1 MRKVKVSISLKRL
14 FSIIMISIFI
24 IAAMPVDYIR
34 ADEPVQDGS
43 KSNPYIVTNFEE
55 FKKGINKGYI
65 KLANDIDF
73 TKYIYMEVDSS
84 YKGGI
89 DLNGHILNF
98 ETRNSRYEYGISV
111 KNKSSSGC
119 GLFEIT
125 DSNPSAV
132 HEGYVNSE
140 GEPLTGGIITGFR
153 YDMDSSAG
161 GTTCCLS
168 ISNLNCV
175 LEGVTFY
182 DNTTGGGG
190 SCINKIGANGTLE
203 INKCKFYDN
212 KSNHWASCV
221 WVGIA
226 RSDNRKD
233 ACLITDSVF
242 KGNYGKY
249 TSTVATSSENCVIKN
264 CLFENN
270 KCDSGG
276 TLSVSHYGT
285 LEVVDTDVTGN
296 VCASD
301 EEDEYT
307 TAGIF
312 IDSCGKLVLNG
323 KVNITG
329 NTYNNK
335 ENNLIF
341 NFNGIDRFPIVLGER
356 FDAVSK
362 AGLKVSKDA
371 INYAYKV
378 IENIGEFKECFVC
391 DHENGELYV
400 EAGKLYFKK
409 RHIHKKDLHKSRVE
423 ATCVMP
429 GHIEYYTCTGCDK
442 LLDKDGQEITEDIE
456 IPALGHDFTGEWT
469 VTKPAACT
477 ESGVKAR
484 KCSRCKETEKETI
497 PATGHTEAEDAAVA
511 ATCTTAGKTAGSH
524 CLVCNTIIKAQE
536 EIPAT
541 GHSFGKWEK
550 VKAPTCMG
558 RGSVKH
564 ACDICG
570 YIEIKDI
577 AANGH
582 VWNTDYT
589 VDKQPTCTET
599 GSKSIHCRN
608 CREVKDVKTIEALGH
623 TLGDWI
629 IDKPATVEA
638 AGSRHKECTVC
649 KAVLEKEEI
658 KKLEQY
664 SILDG
669 AGSTWESKE
678 NETSSDD
685 KPSEYK
691 PENETL
697 SIRGSGEVTKFVEV
711 KVDDKV
717 VAPEYYTVTEG
728 STIITLKAEY
738 LRTLSAGN
746 HTFEIAWT
754 DGFAATYFTVARNT
768 VEEDKKPEDKK
779 DEGNIEK
786 DKKTEDNNVENS
798 LSAADSN
805 ASVKTGDTTD
815 VRLWLL
821 LLVSTLTVMTG
832 LMVEIKGEK

>member
-1 MRKVKVSISLKRL
+1 MRKVNVSNSLRKL
-14 FSIIMISIFI
+14 FSIIMVSIFI

-43 KSNPYIVTNFEE
+43 KDNPYIVTSFKE
-55 FKKGINKGYI
+55 FKNGILKQGYI

-73 TKYIYMEVDSS
+73 SEYIYMEVDSS
-84 YKGGI
+84 YRGGI

-98 ETRNSRYEYGISV
+98 EKRYSYNSYGIGLR
-111 KNKSSSGC
+111 NESGTGG

-125 DSNPSAV
+125 DSNPSVV

-153 YDMDSSAG
+153 YDMNNSAG

-168 ISNLNCV
+168 INNLNCV
-175 LEGVTFY
+175 LDGVTFF

-190 SCINKIGANGTLE
+190 SCIDKFGENGTLE

-212 KSNHWASCV
+212 KSNYWASCV
-221 WVGIA
+221 WVGTSS
-226 RSDNRKD
+226 SDSRND
-233 ACLITDSVF
+233 QCLITDSVF

-270 KCDSGG
+270 ECDSGG
-276 TLSVSHYGT
+276 TVNVSHYGT
-285 LEVVDTDVTGN
+285 LEVVDTDITGN
-296 VCASD
+296 ICTSD
-301 EEDEYT
+301 EEDDST
-307 TAGIF
+307 TAGIC
-312 IDSCGKLVLNG
+312 IDACGKLVLNG

-341 NFNGIDRFPIVLGER
+341 YPHGIKRFLIVLGEQ
-356 FDAVSK
+356 FDAASK
-362 AGLKVSKDA
+362 VGLKVRKDA
-371 INYAYKV
+371 INYAYDV

-400 EAGKLYFKK
+400 EDGKLYFKK

-423 ATCVMP
+423 ATCIRP

-456 IPALGHDFTGEWT
+456 IPALGHNFTGEWT
-469 VTKPAACT
+469 VTKPATCT

-558 RGSVKH
+558 RGSVKR

-608 CREVKDVKTIEALGH
+608 CREVKDVKAIEALGH

-629 IDKPATVEA
+629 IDKPATVET
-638 AGSRHKECTVC
+638 AGSRHKECETC
-649 KAVLEKEEI
+649 GAILEKEEI
-658 KKLEQY
+658 KKLELPAY
-664 SILDG
+664 KIIDG
-669 AGSTWESKE
+669 AESTWTQNTNTDGS
-678 NETSSDD
+678 
-685 KPSEYK
+685 
-691 PENETL
+691 L
-697 SIRGSGEVTKFVEV
+697 VIRGDGAIANFKEVRVDGVVIDV
-711 KVDDKV
+711 KN
-717 VAPEYYTVTEG
+717 YTVTEG
-728 STIITLKAEY
+728 STIITLKTEY
-738 LRTLSAGN
+738 LKTLPAGK
-746 HTFEIAWT
+746 HTFEIAWI
-754 DGFAATYFTVARNT
+754 DGSAATYFTVAGST
-768 VEEDKKPEDKK
+768 TEEDNKLEDNKVEDNTIDDKK
-779 DEGNIEK
+779 A
-786 DKKTEDNNVENS
+786 EDNNVENS
-798 LSAADSN
+798 RSDVDSN
-805 ASVKTGDTTD
+805 ASLKTGDTTD
-815 VRLWLL
+815 IRLWLIL
-821 LLVSTLTVMTG
+821 LMSALTIMTG
-832 LMVEIKGEK
+832 LTVKSKRNDCE

>member
-1 MRKVKVSISLKRL
+1 MRKVNVSNSLRKL
-14 FSIIMISIFI
+14 FSIIMVSIFI

-43 KSNPYIVTNFEE
+43 KNNPYIVTSFKE
-55 FKKGINKGYI
+55 FKNGILKQGYI

-73 TKYIYMEVDSS
+73 SEYIYMEVDSS
-84 YKGGI
+84 YRGGI

-98 ETRNSRYEYGISV
+98 EKRYSYNSYGIGLR
-111 KNKSSSGC
+111 NESGTGG

-132 HEGYVNSE
+132 HEGYINSE
-140 GEPLTGGIITGFR
+140 NESLTGGIITGFR

-161 GTTCCLS
+161 GVTCCLS
-168 ISNLNCV
+168 INNLNCV

-190 SCINKIGANGTLE
+190 SCIDKFGENGTLE

-212 KSNHWASCV
+212 KSNYWASCV
-221 WVGIA
+221 WVGTS
-226 RSDNRKD
+226 RSDNRND
-233 ACLITDSVF
+233 QCLITDSVF

-270 KCDSGG
+270 ECDSGG
-276 TLSVSHYGT
+276 TVNVSHYGT
-285 LEVVDTDVTGN
+285 LEVVDTDITGN
-296 VCASD
+296 ICTSD
-301 EEDEYT
+301 EEDDST
-307 TAGIF
+307 TAGIC
-312 IDSCGKLVLNG
+312 IDACGKLVLNG

-341 NFNGIDRFPIVLGER
+341 YPHGIKRFLIVLGEQ
-356 FDAVSK
+356 FDEASK
-362 AGLKVSKDA
+362 VGLKVRKDA
-371 INYAYKV
+371 INYAYDV
-378 IENIGEFKECFVC
+378 IENIGEFKESFVC

-400 EAGKLYFKK
+400 EDGKLCFKK

-423 ATCVMP
+423 ATCIRP
-429 GHIEYYTCTGCDK
+429 GNIEYYTCTGCDK

-469 VTKPAACT
+469 VTKPATCT

-558 RGSVKH
+558 RGSVKR

-608 CREVKDVKTIEALGH
+608 CREVKDVKAIEALGH

-629 IDKPATVEA
+629 IDKPATVET
-638 AGSRHKECTVC
+638 AGSRHKECETC
-649 KAVLEKEEI
+649 GAILEKEEI
-658 KKLEQY
+658 KKLELPAY
-664 SILDG
+664 KIIDG
-669 AGSTWESKE
+669 AESTWTQNTNTDGS
-678 NETSSDD
+678 
-685 KPSEYK
+685 
-691 PENETL
+691 L
-697 SIRGSGEVTKFVEV
+697 VIRGDGAIAKFKEVRVDGVVIDV
-711 KVDDKV
+711 KN
-717 VAPEYYTVTEG
+717 YTVTEG
-728 STIITLKAEY
+728 STIITLKTEY
-738 LRTLSAGN
+738 LKTLPAGK

-754 DGFAATYFTVARNT
+754 DGSAATYFTVAGST
-768 VEEDKKPEDKK
+768 TEEDNKLEDNKVEDNTIDDKK
-779 DEGNIEK
+779 A
-786 DKKTEDNNVENS
+786 EDNNVENS
-798 LSAADSN
+798 RSDVDSN
-805 ASVKTGDTTD
+805 ASLKTGDTTD
-815 VRLWLL
+815 IRLWLIL
-821 LLVSTLTVMTG
+821 LMSALTIMTG
-832 LMVEIKGEK
+832 LTVKSKRNDCE

>member
-1 MRKVKVSISLKRL
+1 
-14 FSIIMISIFI
+14 
-24 IAAMPVDYIR
+24 
-34 ADEPVQDGS
+34 
-43 KSNPYIVTNFEE
+43 
-55 FKKGINKGYI
+55 
-65 KLANDIDF
+65 
-73 TKYIYMEVDSS
+73 MEVDSS
-84 YKGGI
+84 YRGGI

-98 ETRNSRYEYGISV
+98 EKRYSYNSYGIGLR
-111 KNKSSSGC
+111 NESGTGG

-132 HEGYVNSE
+132 HEGYINSE
-140 GEPLTGGIITGFR
+140 NESLTGGIITGFR

-161 GTTCCLS
+161 GVTCCLS
-168 ISNLNCV
+168 INNLNCV

-190 SCINKIGANGTLE
+190 SCIDKFGENGTLE

-212 KSNHWASCV
+212 KSNYWASCV
-221 WVGIA
+221 WVGTS
-226 RSDNRKD
+226 RSDNRND
-233 ACLITDSVF
+233 QCLITDSVF

-270 KCDSGG
+270 ECDSGG
-276 TLSVSHYGT
+276 TVNVSHYGT
-285 LEVVDTDVTGN
+285 LEVVDTDITGN
-296 VCASD
+296 ICTSD
-301 EEDEYT
+301 EEDDST
-307 TAGIF
+307 TAGIC
-312 IDSCGKLVLNG
+312 IDVCGKLVLNG

-341 NFNGIDRFPIVLGER
+341 YPHGIKRFLIVLGEQ
-356 FDAVSK
+356 FDEASK
-362 AGLKVSKDA
+362 VGLKVRKDA
-371 INYAYKV
+371 INYAYDV
-378 IENIGEFKECFVC
+378 IENIGEFKESFVC

-400 EAGKLYFKK
+400 EDGKLCFKK

-423 ATCVMP
+423 ATCIRP
-429 GHIEYYTCTGCDK
+429 GNIEYYTCTGCDK

-469 VTKPAACT
+469 VTKPATCT

-558 RGSVKH
+558 RGSVKR

-608 CREVKDVKTIEALGH
+608 CEEVKDSKVIEASGH

-629 IDKPATVEA
+629 IDKPATVET
-638 AGSRHKECTVC
+638 AGSRHKECETC
-649 KAVLEKEEI
+649 GAILEKEEI
-658 KKLEQY
+658 KKLELPAY
-664 SILDG
+664 KIIDG
-669 AGSTWESKE
+669 AESTWTQNTNTDGS
-678 NETSSDD
+678 
-685 KPSEYK
+685 
-691 PENETL
+691 L
-697 SIRGSGEVTKFVEV
+697 VIRGDGAIAKFKEVRVDGVVIDV
-711 KVDDKV
+711 KN
-717 VAPEYYTVTEG
+717 YTVTEG
-728 STIITLKAEY
+728 STIITLKTEY
-738 LRTLSAGN
+738 LKTLPAGK

-754 DGFAATYFTVARNT
+754 DGSAATYFTVAGST
-768 VEEDKKPEDKK
+768 TEEDNKLEDNKVEDNTINDKK
-779 DEGNIEK
+779 A
-786 DKKTEDNNVENS
+786 EDNNVENS
-798 LSAADSN
+798 RSDVDSN
-805 ASVKTGDTTD
+805 ASLKTGDTTD
-815 VRLWLL
+815 IRLWLIL
-821 LLVSTLTVMTG
+821 LMSALTIMTG
-832 LMVEIKGEK
+832 LTVKSKRNDCE

>member
-1 MRKVKVSISLKRL
+1 MRKVNVSNSLRKL
-14 FSIIMISIFI
+14 FSIIMVSIFI

-43 KSNPYIVTNFEE
+43 KNNPYIVTSFKE
-55 FKKGINKGYI
+55 FKNGILKQGYI

-73 TKYIYMEVDSS
+73 SEYIYMEVDSS
-84 YKGGI
+84 YRGGI

-98 ETRNSRYEYGISV
+98 EKRYSYNSYGIGLR
-111 KNKSSSGC
+111 NESGTGG

-132 HEGYVNSE
+132 HEGYINSE
-140 GEPLTGGIITGFR
+140 NESLTGGIITGFR

-161 GTTCCLS
+161 GVTCCLS
-168 ISNLNCV
+168 INNLNCV

-190 SCINKIGANGTLE
+190 SCIDKFGENGTLE

-212 KSNHWASCV
+212 KSNYWASCV
-221 WVGIA
+221 WVGTS
-226 RSDNRKD
+226 RSDNRND
-233 ACLITDSVF
+233 QCLITDSVF

-270 KCDSGG
+270 ECDSGG
-276 TLSVSHYGT
+276 TVNVSHYGT
-285 LEVVDTDVTGN
+285 LEVVDTDITGN
-296 VCASD
+296 ICTSD
-301 EEDEYT
+301 EEDDST
-307 TAGIF
+307 TAGIC
-312 IDSCGKLVLNG
+312 IDACGKLVLNG

-341 NFNGIDRFPIVLGER
+341 YPHGIKRFLIVLGEQ
-356 FDAVSK
+356 FDEASK
-362 AGLKVSKDA
+362 VGLKVRKDA
-371 INYAYKV
+371 INYAYDV
-378 IENIGEFKECFVC
+378 IENIGEFKESFVC

-400 EAGKLYFKK
+400 EDGKLCFKK

-423 ATCVMP
+423 ATCIRP
-429 GHIEYYTCTGCDK
+429 GNIEYYTCTGCDK

-469 VTKPAACT
+469 VTKPATCT

-558 RGSVKH
+558 RGSVKR

-608 CREVKDVKTIEALGH
+608 CREVKDVKAIEALGH

-629 IDKPATVEA
+629 IDKPATVET
-638 AGSRHKECTVC
+638 AGSRHKECETC
-649 KAVLEKEEI
+649 GAILEKEEI
-658 KKLEQY
+658 KKLELPAY
-664 SILDG
+664 KIIDG
-669 AGSTWESKE
+669 AESTWTQNTNTDGS
-678 NETSSDD
+678 
-685 KPSEYK
+685 
-691 PENETL
+691 L
-697 SIRGSGEVTKFVEV
+697 VIRGDGAIANFKEVRVDGVVIDV
-711 KVDDKV
+711 KN
-717 VAPEYYTVTEG
+717 YTVTEG
-728 STIITLKAEY
+728 STIITLKTEY
-738 LRTLSAGN
+738 LKTLPAGK
-746 HTFEIAWT
+746 HTFEIAWI
-754 DGFAATYFTVARNT
+754 DGSAATYFTVAGST
-768 VEEDKKPEDKK
+768 TEEDNKLEDNKVEDNTIDDKK
-779 DEGNIEK
+779 A
-786 DKKTEDNNVENS
+786 EDNNVENS
-798 LSAADSN
+798 KSDVDSN
-805 ASVKTGDTTD
+805 ASLKTGDTTD
-815 VRLWLL
+815 IRLWLIL
-821 LLVSTLTVMTG
+821 LMSALTIMTG
-832 LMVEIKGEK
+832 LTVKSKRNDCE

>member
-1 MRKVKVSISLKRL
+1 MHMRKVNVSNSLRKL
-14 FSIIMISIFI
+14 FSIIMVSIFI

-43 KSNPYIVTNFEE
+43 KSNPYIVTNFKE
-55 FKKGINKGYI
+55 FKNGILKQGYI

-73 TKYIYMEVDSS
+73 SEYIYMEVDSS
-84 YKGGI
+84 YRGGI

-98 ETRNSRYEYGISV
+98 EKRYSYNSYGIGLR
-111 KNKSSSGC
+111 NESGTGG

-132 HEGYVNSE
+132 HEGYINSE
-140 GEPLTGGIITGFR
+140 NESLTGGIITGFR

-161 GTTCCLS
+161 GVTCCLS
-168 ISNLNCV
+168 INNLNCV

-190 SCINKIGANGTLE
+190 SCIDKFGENGTLE

-212 KSNHWASCV
+212 KSNYWASCV
-221 WVGIA
+221 WVGTS
-226 RSDNRKD
+226 RSDNRND
-233 ACLITDSVF
+233 QCLITDSVF

-270 KCDSGG
+270 ECDSGG
-276 TLSVSHYGT
+276 TVNVSHYGT
-285 LEVVDTDVTGN
+285 LEVVDTDITGN
-296 VCASD
+296 ICTSD
-301 EEDEYT
+301 EEDDST
-307 TAGIF
+307 TAGIC
-312 IDSCGKLVLNG
+312 IDACGKLVLNG

-341 NFNGIDRFPIVLGER
+341 YPHGIKRFLIVLGEQ
-356 FDAVSK
+356 FDEASK
-362 AGLKVSKDA
+362 VGLKVRKDA
-371 INYAYKV
+371 INYAYDV
-378 IENIGEFKECFVC
+378 IENIGEFKESFVC

-400 EAGKLYFKK
+400 EDGKLCFKK

-423 ATCVMP
+423 ATCIRP
-429 GHIEYYTCTGCDK
+429 GNIEYYTCTGCDK

-469 VTKPAACT
+469 VTKPATCT

-558 RGSVKH
+558 RGSVKR

-608 CREVKDVKTIEALGH
+608 CREVKDVKAIEALGH

-629 IDKPATVEA
+629 IDKPATVET
-638 AGSRHKECTVC
+638 AGSRHKECETC
-649 KAVLEKEEI
+649 GAILEKEEI
-658 KKLEQY
+658 KKLELPAY
-664 SILDG
+664 KIIDG
-669 AGSTWESKE
+669 AESTWTQNTNTDGS
-678 NETSSDD
+678 
-685 KPSEYK
+685 
-691 PENETL
+691 L
-697 SIRGSGEVTKFVEV
+697 VIRGDGAIANFKEVRVDGVVIDV
-711 KVDDKV
+711 KN
-717 VAPEYYTVTEG
+717 YTVTEG
-728 STIITLKAEY
+728 STIITLKTEY
-738 LRTLSAGN
+738 LKTLPAGK
-746 HTFEIAWT
+746 HTFEIAWI
-754 DGFAATYFTVARNT
+754 DGSAATYFTVAGST
-768 VEEDKKPEDKK
+768 TEEDNKLEDNKVEDNTIDDKK
-779 DEGNIEK
+779 A
-786 DKKTEDNNVENS
+786 EDNNVENS
-798 LSAADSN
+798 KSDVDSN
-805 ASVKTGDTTD
+805 ASLKTGDTTD
-815 VRLWLL
+815 IRLWLIL
-821 LLVSTLTVMTG
+821 LMSALTIMTG
-832 LMVEIKGEK
+832 LTVKSKRNDCE

>member
-1 MRKVKVSISLKRL
+1 MHMRKVNVSNSLRKL
-14 FSIIMISIFI
+14 FSIIMVSIFI

-43 KSNPYIVTNFEE
+43 KNNPYIVTSFKE
-55 FKKGINKGYI
+55 FKNGILKQGYI

-73 TKYIYMEVDSS
+73 SEYIYMEVDSS
-84 YKGGI
+84 YRGGI

-98 ETRNSRYEYGISV
+98 EKRYSYNSYGIGLR
-111 KNKSSSGC
+111 NESGTGG

-125 DSNPSAV
+125 DSNPSVV

-140 GEPLTGGIITGFR
+140 NEPLTGGIITGFR
-153 YDMDSSAG
+153 YNMNSSAG
-161 GTTCCLS
+161 GSTSCLS
-168 ISNLNCV
+168 INNLNCV

-190 SCINKIGANGTLE
+190 SCIDKFGENGTLE

-212 KSNHWASCV
+212 KSNYWASCV
-221 WVGIA
+221 WVGTS
-226 RSDNRKD
+226 RSDNRND
-233 ACLITDSVF
+233 QCLITDSVF

-270 KCDSGG
+270 ECDSGG
-276 TLSVSHYGT
+276 TVNVSHYGT
-285 LEVVDTDVTGN
+285 LEVVDTDITGN
-296 VCASD
+296 ICTSD
-301 EEDEYT
+301 EEDDST
-307 TAGIF
+307 TAGIC
-312 IDSCGKLVLNG
+312 IDACGKLVLNG

-341 NFNGIDRFPIVLGER
+341 YPHGIKRFLIVLGEQ
-356 FDAVSK
+356 FDEASK
-362 AGLKVSKDA
+362 VGLKVRKDA
-371 INYAYKV
+371 INYAYDV
-378 IENIGEFKECFVC
+378 IENIGEFKESFVC

-400 EAGKLYFKK
+400 EDGKLCFKK

-423 ATCVMP
+423 ATCVIP

-442 LLDKDGQEITEDIE
+442 LLDEEGKEITESIE

-484 KCSRCKETEKETI
+484 KCSRCRETEKETI

-558 RGSVKH
+558 RGSVKR

-608 CREVKDVKTIEALGH
+608 CREVKDVKAIEALGH

-629 IDKPATVEA
+629 IDKPATVET
-638 AGSRHKECTVC
+638 AGSRHKECETC
-649 KAVLEKEEI
+649 GAILEKEEI
-658 KKLEQY
+658 KKLELPAY
-664 SILDG
+664 KIIDG
-669 AGSTWESKE
+669 AESTWTQNTNTDGS
-678 NETSSDD
+678 
-685 KPSEYK
+685 
-691 PENETL
+691 L
-697 SIRGSGEVTKFVEV
+697 VIRGDGAIANFKEVRVDGVVIDV
-711 KVDDKV
+711 KN
-717 VAPEYYTVTEG
+717 YTVTEG
-728 STIITLKAEY
+728 STIITLKTEY
-738 LRTLSAGN
+738 LKTLPAGK
-746 HTFEIAWT
+746 HTFEIAWI
-754 DGFAATYFTVARNT
+754 DGSAATYFTVAGST
-768 VEEDKKPEDKK
+768 TEEDNKLEDNKVEDNKVEDNTIDDKK
-779 DEGNIEK
+779 A
-786 DKKTEDNNVENS
+786 EDNNVENS
-798 LSAADSN
+798 KSDVDSN
-805 ASVKTGDTTD
+805 ASLKTGDTTD
-815 VRLWLL
+815 IRLWLIL
-821 LLVSTLTVMTG
+821 LMSALTIMTG
-832 LMVEIKGEK
+832 LTVKSKRNDCE

>member
-1 MRKVKVSISLKRL
+1 MRKVNVSNSLRKL
-14 FSIIMISIFI
+14 FSIIMVSIFI

-43 KSNPYIVTNFEE
+43 KSNPYIVTNFKE
-55 FKKGINKGYI
+55 FQNGIMKQGYI

-73 TKYIYMEVDSS
+73 SEYIYMEVDSS
-84 YKGGI
+84 YRGGI

-98 ETRNSRYEYGISV
+98 EKRYSYYSYGIGLR
-111 KNKSSSGC
+111 NESGTGG

-132 HEGYVNSE
+132 HEGYINSE
-140 GEPLTGGIITGFR
+140 NESLTGGIITGFR

-161 GTTCCLS
+161 GVTCCLS
-168 ISNLNCV
+168 INNLNCV

-190 SCINKIGANGTLE
+190 SCIDKFGENGTLE

-212 KSNHWASCV
+212 KSNYWASCV
-221 WVGIA
+221 WVGTS
-226 RSDNRKD
+226 RSDNRND
-233 ACLITDSVF
+233 QCLITDSVF

-270 KCDSGG
+270 ECDSGG
-276 TLSVSHYGT
+276 TVNVSHYGT
-285 LEVVDTDVTGN
+285 LEVVDTDITGN
-296 VCASD
+296 ICTSD
-301 EEDEYT
+301 EEDDST
-307 TAGIF
+307 TAGIC
-312 IDSCGKLVLNG
+312 IDACGKLVLNG

-341 NFNGIDRFPIVLGER
+341 YPHGIKRFLIVLGEQ
-356 FDAVSK
+356 FDEASK
-362 AGLKVSKDA
+362 VGLKVRKDA
-371 INYAYKV
+371 INYAYDV
-378 IENIGEFKECFVC
+378 IENIGEFKESFVC

-400 EAGKLYFKK
+400 EDGKLCFKK

-423 ATCVMP
+423 ATCIRP
-429 GHIEYYTCTGCDK
+429 GNIEYYTCTGCDK

-469 VTKPAACT
+469 VTKPATCT

-558 RGSVKH
+558 RGSVKR

-608 CREVKDVKTIEALGH
+608 CREVKDVKAIEALGH

-629 IDKPATVEA
+629 IDKPATVET
-638 AGSRHKECTVC
+638 AGSRHKECETC
-649 KAVLEKEEI
+649 GAILEKEEI
-658 KKLEQY
+658 KKLELPAY
-664 SILDG
+664 KIIDG
-669 AGSTWESKE
+669 AESTWTQNTNTDGS
-678 NETSSDD
+678 
-685 KPSEYK
+685 
-691 PENETL
+691 L
-697 SIRGSGEVTKFVEV
+697 VIRGDGAIAKFKEVRVDGVVIDV
-711 KVDDKV
+711 KN
-717 VAPEYYTVTEG
+717 YTVTEG
-728 STIITLKAEY
+728 STIITLKTEY
-738 LRTLSAGN
+738 LKTLPAGK

-754 DGFAATYFTVARNT
+754 DGSAATYFTVAGST
-768 VEEDKKPEDKK
+768 TEEDNKLEDNKVEDNTIDDKK
-779 DEGNIEK
+779 A
-786 DKKTEDNNVENS
+786 EDNNVENS
-798 LSAADSN
+798 RSDVDSN
-805 ASVKTGDTTD
+805 ASLKTGDTTD
-815 VRLWLL
+815 IRLWLIL
-821 LLVSTLTVMTG
+821 LMSALTIMTG
-832 LMVEIKGEK
+832 LTVKSKRNDCE

>member
-1 MRKVKVSISLKRL
+1 MRKVNVSNSLRKL
-14 FSIIMISIFI
+14 FSIIMVSIFI

-43 KSNPYIVTNFEE
+43 KNNPYIVTDFKE
-55 FKKGINKGYI
+55 FQNGIMKKGYI

-73 TKYIYMEVDSS
+73 SEYIYMEVDSS
-84 YKGGI
+84 YRGGI

-98 ETRNSRYEYGISV
+98 EKRYSYYSYGIGLR
-111 KNKSSSGC
+111 NKSGTGG

-140 GEPLTGGIITGFR
+140 NEPLTGGIITGFR
-153 YDMDSSAG
+153 YNMNSSAG
-161 GTTCCLS
+161 GSTSCLS
-168 ISNLNCV
+168 INNLNCV
-175 LEGVTFY
+175 LDGVTFF

-190 SCINKIGANGTLE
+190 SCIDKSGENGTLE

-212 KSNHWASCV
+212 KSNYWASCV
-221 WVGIA
+221 WVGTS
-226 RSDNRKD
+226 RSDSRND
-233 ACLITDSVF
+233 QCLITDSVF

-249 TSTVATSSENCVIKN
+249 TSTVATFSENCVIKN

-270 KCDSGG
+270 ECDSGG
-276 TLSVSHYGT
+276 TVNVSHYGT
-285 LEVVDTDVTGN
+285 LEVVDTDITGN
-296 VCASD
+296 ICTSD
-301 EEDEYT
+301 EEDDST
-307 TAGIF
+307 TAGIC
-312 IDSCGKLVLNG
+312 IDVCGKLVLNG

-341 NFNGIDRFPIVLGER
+341 YPHGIDRFLIVLGEQ
-356 FDAVSK
+356 FDAASK
-362 AGLKVSKDA
+362 VGLKVRKDA
-371 INYAYKV
+371 INYAYDV
-378 IENIGEFKECFVC
+378 IENIGEFKESFVC

-400 EAGKLYFKK
+400 EDGKLYFKK
-409 RHIHKKDLHKSRVE
+409 RHIHKKNLHKSRVE
-423 ATCVMP
+423 ATCVIP

-442 LLDKDGQEITEDIE
+442 LLDEEGKEITEDIE

-469 VTKPAACT
+469 VTKPSTCT

-484 KCSRCKETEKETI
+484 KCSRCRETEKETI

-511 ATCTTAGKTAGSH
+511 ATCTTAGKTAGIH

-558 RGSVKH
+558 RGSVKRV
-564 ACDICG
+564 CDICR

-577 AANGH
+577 VANGH

-608 CREVKDVKTIEALGH
+608 CEEVKDSKVIEASGH

-629 IDKPATVEA
+629 IDKPATVET
-638 AGSRHKECTVC
+638 AGSRHKECETC
-649 KAVLEKEEI
+649 GAILEKEEI
-658 KKLEQY
+658 KKLELPAY
-664 SILDG
+664 KIIDG
-669 AGSTWESKE
+669 AESTWTQNTNTDGS
-678 NETSSDD
+678 
-685 KPSEYK
+685 
-691 PENETL
+691 L
-697 SIRGSGEVTKFVEV
+697 VIRGDGAIAKFKEVRVDGVVIDV
-711 KVDDKV
+711 KN
-717 VAPEYYTVTEG
+717 YTVTEG
-728 STIITLKAEY
+728 STIITLKTEY
-738 LRTLSAGN
+738 LKTLPAGK

-754 DGFAATYFTVARNT
+754 DGSAATYFTVAGST
-768 VEEDKKPEDKK
+768 TEEDNKLEDNKVEDNTIDDKK
-779 DEGNIEK
+779 A
-786 DKKTEDNNVENS
+786 EDNNVENS
-798 LSAADSN
+798 RSDVDSN
-805 ASVKTGDTTD
+805 ASLKTGDTTD
-815 VRLWLL
+815 IRLWLIL
-821 LLVSTLTVMTG
+821 LMSALTIMTG
-832 LMVEIKGEK
+832 LTVKSKRNDCE

>member
-1 MRKVKVSISLKRL
+1 MRKVNVSNSLRKL
-14 FSIIMISIFI
+14 FSIIMVSIFI

-43 KSNPYIVTNFEE
+43 KNNPYIVTSFKE
-55 FKKGINKGYI
+55 FKNGILKQGYI

-73 TKYIYMEVDSS
+73 SEYIYMEVDSS
-84 YKGGI
+84 YRGGI

-98 ETRNSRYEYGISV
+98 EKRYSYNSYGIGLR
-111 KNKSSSGC
+111 NESGTGG

-132 HEGYVNSE
+132 HEGYINSE
-140 GEPLTGGIITGFR
+140 NESLTGGIITGFR
-153 YDMDSSAG
+153 YAMDSSAG
-161 GTTCCLS
+161 GVTCCLS
-168 ISNLNCV
+168 INNLNCV

-190 SCINKIGANGTLE
+190 SCIDKFGENGTLE

-212 KSNHWASCV
+212 KSNYWASCV
-221 WVGIA
+221 WVGTS
-226 RSDNRKD
+226 RSDNRND
-233 ACLITDSVF
+233 QCLITDSVF

-270 KCDSGG
+270 ECDSGG
-276 TLSVSHYGT
+276 TVNVSHYGT
-285 LEVVDTDVTGN
+285 LEVVDTDITGN
-296 VCASD
+296 ICTSD
-301 EEDEYT
+301 EEDDST
-307 TAGIF
+307 TAGIC
-312 IDSCGKLVLNG
+312 IDVCGKLVLNG

-341 NFNGIDRFPIVLGER
+341 YPHGIKRFLIVLGEQ
-356 FDAVSK
+356 FDEASK
-362 AGLKVSKDA
+362 VGLKVRKDA
-371 INYAYKV
+371 INYAYDV
-378 IENIGEFKECFVC
+378 IENIGEFKESFVC

-400 EAGKLYFKK
+400 EDGKLCFKK

-423 ATCVMP
+423 ATCIRP
-429 GHIEYYTCTGCDK
+429 GNIEYYTCTGCDK

-469 VTKPAACT
+469 VTKPATCT

-558 RGSVKH
+558 RGSVKR

-608 CREVKDVKTIEALGH
+608 CEEVKDSKVIEASGH

-629 IDKPATVEA
+629 IDKPATVET
-638 AGSRHKECTVC
+638 AGSRHKECETC
-649 KAVLEKEEI
+649 GAILEKEEI
-658 KKLEQY
+658 KKLELPAY
-664 SILDG
+664 KIIDG
-669 AGSTWESKE
+669 AESTWTQNTNTDGS
-678 NETSSDD
+678 
-685 KPSEYK
+685 
-691 PENETL
+691 L
-697 SIRGSGEVTKFVEV
+697 VIRGDGAIAKFKEVRVDGVVIDV
-711 KVDDKV
+711 KN
-717 VAPEYYTVTEG
+717 YTVTEG
-728 STIITLKAEY
+728 STIITLKTEY
-738 LRTLSAGN
+738 LKTLPAGK

-754 DGFAATYFTVARNT
+754 DGSAATYFTVAGST
-768 VEEDKKPEDKK
+768 TEEDNKLEDNKVEDNTINDKK
-779 DEGNIEK
+779 A
-786 DKKTEDNNVENS
+786 EDNNVENS
-798 LSAADSN
+798 RSDVDSN
-805 ASVKTGDTTD
+805 ASLKTGDTTD
-815 VRLWLL
+815 IRLWLIL
-821 LLVSTLTVMTG
+821 LMSALTIMTG
-832 LMVEIKGEK
+832 LTVKSKRNDCE

>member
-1 MRKVKVSISLKRL
+1 MRKVNVSNSLRKL
-14 FSIIMISIFI
+14 FSIIMVSIFI

-43 KSNPYIVTNFEE
+43 KNNPYIVTSFKE
-55 FKKGINKGYI
+55 FKNGILKQGYI

-73 TKYIYMEVDSS
+73 SEYIYMEVDSS
-84 YKGGI
+84 YRGGI

-98 ETRNSRYEYGISV
+98 EKRYSYNSYGIGLR
-111 KNKSSSGC
+111 NESGTGG

-132 HEGYVNSE
+132 HEGYINSE
-140 GEPLTGGIITGFR
+140 NESLTGGIITGFR

-161 GTTCCLS
+161 GVTCCLS
-168 ISNLNCV
+168 INNLNCV

-190 SCINKIGANGTLE
+190 SCIDKFGENGTLE

-212 KSNHWASCV
+212 KSNYWASCV
-221 WVGIA
+221 WVGTS
-226 RSDNRKD
+226 RSDNRND
-233 ACLITDSVF
+233 QCLITDSVF

-270 KCDSGG
+270 ECDSGG
-276 TLSVSHYGT
+276 TVNVSHYGT
-285 LEVVDTDVTGN
+285 LEVVDTDITGN
-296 VCASD
+296 ICTSD
-301 EEDEYT
+301 EEDDST
-307 TAGIF
+307 TAGIC
-312 IDSCGKLVLNG
+312 IDACGKLVLNG

-341 NFNGIDRFPIVLGER
+341 YPHGIKRFLIVLGEQ
-356 FDAVSK
+356 FDEASK
-362 AGLKVSKDA
+362 VGLKVRKDA
-371 INYAYKV
+371 INYAYDV
-378 IENIGEFKECFVC
+378 IENIGEFKESFVC

-400 EAGKLYFKK
+400 EDGKLCFKK

-423 ATCVMP
+423 ATCIRP
-429 GHIEYYTCTGCDK
+429 GNIEYYTCTGCDK

-469 VTKPAACT
+469 VTKPATCT

-558 RGSVKH
+558 RGSVKR

-608 CREVKDVKTIEALGH
+608 CREVKDVKAIGALGH

-629 IDKPATVEA
+629 IDKPATVET
-638 AGSRHKECTVC
+638 AGSRHKECETC
-649 KAVLEKEEI
+649 GAILEKEEI
-658 KKLEQY
+658 KKLELPAY
-664 SILDG
+664 KIIDG
-669 AGSTWESKE
+669 AESTWTQNTNTDGS
-678 NETSSDD
+678 
-685 KPSEYK
+685 
-691 PENETL
+691 L
-697 SIRGSGEVTKFVEV
+697 VIRGDGAIAKFKEVRIDGVVIDV
-711 KVDDKV
+711 KN
-717 VAPEYYTVTEG
+717 YTVTEG
-728 STIITLKAEY
+728 STIITLKTEY
-738 LRTLSAGN
+738 LKTLPAGK

-754 DGFAATYFTVARNT
+754 DGSAATYFTVAGST
-768 VEEDKKPEDKK
+768 TEEDNKLEDNKVEDNTIDDKK
-779 DEGNIEK
+779 A
-786 DKKTEDNNVENS
+786 EDNNVENS
-798 LSAADSN
+798 RSDVDSN
-805 ASVKTGDTTD
+805 ASLKTGDTTD
-815 VRLWLL
+815 IRLWLIL
-821 LLVSTLTVMTG
+821 LMSALTIMTG
-832 LMVEIKGEK
+832 LTVKSKRNDCE

>member
-1 MRKVKVSISLKRL
+1 MRKVNVSNSLRKL
-14 FSIIMISIFI
+14 FSIIMVSIFI

-43 KSNPYIVTNFEE
+43 KNNPYIVTSFKE
-55 FKKGINKGYI
+55 FKNGILKQGYI

-73 TKYIYMEVDSS
+73 SEYIYMEVDSS
-84 YKGGI
+84 YRGGI

-98 ETRNSRYEYGISV
+98 EKRYSYNSYGIGLR
-111 KNKSSSGC
+111 NESGTGG

-125 DSNPSAV
+125 DSNPSVV

-140 GEPLTGGIITGFR
+140 NEPLTGGIITGFR
-153 YDMDSSAG
+153 YNMNSSAG
-161 GTTCCLS
+161 GSTSCLS
-168 ISNLNCV
+168 INNLNCV

-190 SCINKIGANGTLE
+190 SCIDKFGENGTLE

-212 KSNHWASCV
+212 KSNYWASCV
-221 WVGIA
+221 WVGTS
-226 RSDNRKD
+226 RSDNRND
-233 ACLITDSVF
+233 QCLITDSVF

-270 KCDSGG
+270 ECDSGG
-276 TLSVSHYGT
+276 TVNVSHYGT
-285 LEVVDTDVTGN
+285 LEVVDTDITGN
-296 VCASD
+296 ICTSD
-301 EEDEYT
+301 EEDDST
-307 TAGIF
+307 TAGIC
-312 IDSCGKLVLNG
+312 IDACGKLVLNG

-341 NFNGIDRFPIVLGER
+341 YPHGIKRFLIVLGEQ
-356 FDAVSK
+356 FDEASK
-362 AGLKVSKDA
+362 VGLKVRKDA
-371 INYAYKV
+371 INYAYDV
-378 IENIGEFKECFVC
+378 IENIGEFKESFVC

-400 EAGKLYFKK
+400 EDGKLCFKK

-423 ATCVMP
+423 ATCVIP

-469 VTKPAACT
+469 VTKPATCT

-558 RGSVKH
+558 RGSVKR

-608 CREVKDVKTIEALGH
+608 CREVKDVKAIEALGH

-629 IDKPATVEA
+629 IDKPATVET
-638 AGSRHKECTVC
+638 AGSRHKECETC
-649 KAVLEKEEI
+649 GAILEKEEI
-658 KKLEQY
+658 KKLELPAY
-664 SILDG
+664 KIIDG
-669 AGSTWESKE
+669 AESTWTQNTNTDGS
-678 NETSSDD
+678 
-685 KPSEYK
+685 
-691 PENETL
+691 L
-697 SIRGSGEVTKFVEV
+697 VIRGDGAIANFKEVRVDGVVIDV
-711 KVDDKV
+711 KN
-717 VAPEYYTVTEG
+717 YTVTEG
-728 STIITLKAEY
+728 STIITLKTEY
-738 LRTLSAGN
+738 LKTLPAGK
-746 HTFEIAWT
+746 HTFEIAWI
-754 DGFAATYFTVARNT
+754 DGSAATYFTVAGST
-768 VEEDKKPEDKK
+768 TEEDNKLEDNKVEDNKVEDNTIDDKK
-779 DEGNIEK
+779 A
-786 DKKTEDNNVENS
+786 EDNNVENS
-798 LSAADSN
+798 KSDVDSN
-805 ASVKTGDTTD
+805 ASLKTGDTTD
-815 VRLWLL
+815 IRLWLIL
-821 LLVSTLTVMTG
+821 LMSALTIMTG
-832 LMVEIKGEK
+832 LTVKSKRNDCE

>member
-1 MRKVKVSISLKRL
+1 MHMRKVNVSNSLRKL
-14 FSIIMISIFI
+14 FSIIMVSIFI

-43 KSNPYIVTNFEE
+43 KSNPYIVTNFKE
-55 FKKGINKGYI
+55 FQNGIMKQGYI

-73 TKYIYMEVDSS
+73 SEYIYMEVDSS
-84 YKGGI
+84 YRGGI

-98 ETRNSRYEYGISV
+98 EKRYSYNSYGIGLR
-111 KNKSSSGC
+111 NESGAGG

-125 DSNPSAV
+125 DSNPSVV

-140 GEPLTGGIITGFR
+140 NEPLTGGIITGFR
-153 YDMDSSAG
+153 YNMNSSAG
-161 GTTCCLS
+161 GSTSCLS
-168 ISNLNCV
+168 INNLNCV
-175 LEGVTFY
+175 LDGVTFF

-190 SCINKIGANGTLE
+190 SCIDKFGENGTLE

-212 KSNHWASCV
+212 KSNYWASCV
-221 WVGIA
+221 WVGTS
-226 RSDNRKD
+226 RSDSRND
-233 ACLITDSVF
+233 QCLITDSVF

-270 KCDSGG
+270 ECDSGG
-276 TLSVSHYGT
+276 TVNVSHYGT
-285 LEVVDTDVTGN
+285 LEVVDTDITGN
-296 VCASD
+296 ICTSD
-301 EEDEYT
+301 EEDDST
-307 TAGIF
+307 TAGIC
-312 IDSCGKLVLNG
+312 IDACGKLVLNG

-341 NFNGIDRFPIVLGER
+341 YPHGIKRFLIVLGEQ
-356 FDAVSK
+356 FDEASK
-362 AGLKVSKDA
+362 VGLKVRKDA
-371 INYAYKV
+371 INYAYDV
-378 IENIGEFKECFVC
+378 IENIGEFKESFVC

-400 EAGKLYFKK
+400 EDGKLCFKK

-423 ATCVMP
+423 ATCIRP
-429 GHIEYYTCTGCDK
+429 GNIEYYTCTGCDK

-469 VTKPAACT
+469 VTKPATCT

-497 PATGHTEAEDAAVA
+497 PATGHTEEEDAAVA

-558 RGSVKH
+558 RGSVKR

-608 CREVKDVKTIEALGH
+608 CREVKDVKAIEALGH

-629 IDKPATVEA
+629 IDKPATVET
-638 AGSRHKECTVC
+638 AGSRHKECETC
-649 KAVLEKEEI
+649 GAILEKEEI
-658 KKLEQY
+658 KKLELPAY
-664 SILDG
+664 KIIDG
-669 AGSTWESKE
+669 AESTWTQNTNTDGS
-678 NETSSDD
+678 
-685 KPSEYK
+685 
-691 PENETL
+691 L
-697 SIRGSGEVTKFVEV
+697 VIRGDGAIAKFKEVRVDGVVIDV
-711 KVDDKV
+711 KN
-717 VAPEYYTVTEG
+717 YTVTEG
-728 STIITLKAEY
+728 STIITLKTEY
-738 LRTLSAGN
+738 LKTLPAGK

-754 DGFAATYFTVARNT
+754 DGSAATYFTVAGST
-768 VEEDKKPEDKK
+768 TEEDNKLEDNKVEDNTINDKK
-779 DEGNIEK
+779 A
-786 DKKTEDNNVENS
+786 EDNNVENS
-798 LSAADSN
+798 RSDVDSN
-805 ASVKTGDTTD
+805 ASLKTGDTTD
-815 VRLWLL
+815 IRLWLIL
-821 LLVSTLTVMTG
+821 LMSALTIMTG
-832 LMVEIKGEK
+832 LTVKSKRNDCE

>member
-1 MRKVKVSISLKRL
+1 MRKVNVSNSLRKL
-14 FSIIMISIFI
+14 FSIIMVSIFI

-43 KSNPYIVTNFEE
+43 KSNPYIVTNFKE
-55 FKKGINKGYI
+55 FQNGIMKQGYI

-73 TKYIYMEVDSS
+73 SEYIYMEVDSS
-84 YKGGI
+84 YRGGI

-98 ETRNSRYEYGISV
+98 EKRYSYNSYGIGLR
-111 KNKSSSGC
+111 NESGTGG

-132 HEGYVNSE
+132 HEGYINSE
-140 GEPLTGGIITGFR
+140 NESLTGGIITGFR

-161 GTTCCLS
+161 GVTCCLS
-168 ISNLNCV
+168 INNLNCV

-190 SCINKIGANGTLE
+190 SCIDKFGENGTLE

-212 KSNHWASCV
+212 KSNYWASCV
-221 WVGIA
+221 WVGTS
-226 RSDNRKD
+226 RSDNRND
-233 ACLITDSVF
+233 QCLITDSVF

-270 KCDSGG
+270 ECDSGG
-276 TLSVSHYGT
+276 TVNVSHYGT
-285 LEVVDTDVTGN
+285 LEVVDTDITGN
-296 VCASD
+296 ICTSD
-301 EEDEYT
+301 EEDDST
-307 TAGIF
+307 TAGIC
-312 IDSCGKLVLNG
+312 IDACGKLVLNG

-341 NFNGIDRFPIVLGER
+341 YPHGIKRFLIVLGEQ
-356 FDAVSK
+356 FDEASK
-362 AGLKVSKDA
+362 VGLKVRKDA
-371 INYAYKV
+371 INYAYDV
-378 IENIGEFKECFVC
+378 IENIGEFKESFVC

-400 EAGKLYFKK
+400 EDGKLCFKK

-423 ATCVMP
+423 ATCIRP
-429 GHIEYYTCTGCDK
+429 GNIEYYTCTGCDK

-469 VTKPAACT
+469 VTKPATCT

-558 RGSVKH
+558 RGSVKR

-608 CREVKDVKTIEALGH
+608 CREVKDVKAIEALGH

-629 IDKPATVEA
+629 IDKPATVET
-638 AGSRHKECTVC
+638 AGSRHKECETC
-649 KAVLEKEEI
+649 GAILEKEEI
-658 KKLEQY
+658 KKLELPAY
-664 SILDG
+664 KIIDG
-669 AGSTWESKE
+669 AESTWTQNTNTDGS
-678 NETSSDD
+678 
-685 KPSEYK
+685 
-691 PENETL
+691 L
-697 SIRGSGEVTKFVEV
+697 VIRGDGAIAKFKEVRVDGVVIDV
-711 KVDDKV
+711 KN
-717 VAPEYYTVTEG
+717 YTVTEG
-728 STIITLKAEY
+728 STIITLKTEY
-738 LRTLSAGN
+738 LKTLPAGK

-754 DGFAATYFTVARNT
+754 DGSAATYFTVAGST
-768 VEEDKKPEDKK
+768 TEEDNKLEDNKVEDNTIDDKK
-779 DEGNIEK
+779 A
-786 DKKTEDNNVENS
+786 EDNNVENS
-798 LSAADSN
+798 RSDVDSN
-805 ASVKTGDTTD
+805 ASLKTGDTTD
-815 VRLWLL
+815 IRLWLIL
-821 LLVSTLTVMTG
+821 LMSALTIMTG
-832 LMVEIKGEK
+832 LTVKSKRNDCE

>member
-1 MRKVKVSISLKRL
+1 MRKVNVSNSLRKL
-14 FSIIMISIFI
+14 FSIIMVSIFI

-43 KSNPYIVTNFEE
+43 KNNPYIVTD
-55 FKKGINKGYI
+55 FKGFKNGILKQGYI

-73 TKYIYMEVDSS
+73 SEYIYMEVDSS
-84 YKGGI
+84 YRGGI

-98 ETRNSRYEYGISV
+98 EKRYSYNSYGIGLR
-111 KNKSSSGC
+111 NESGTGG

-125 DSNPSAV
+125 DSNPSVV

-140 GEPLTGGIITGFR
+140 NEPLTGGIITGFR
-153 YDMDSSAG
+153 YNMNSSAG
-161 GTTCCLS
+161 GSTSCLS
-168 ISNLNCV
+168 INNLNCV
-175 LEGVTFY
+175 LDGVTFF

-190 SCINKIGANGTLE
+190 SCIDKFGENGTLE

-212 KSNHWASCV
+212 KSNYWASCV
-221 WVGIA
+221 WVGTSS
-226 RSDNRKD
+226 SDSRND
-233 ACLITDSVF
+233 QCLITDSVF

-270 KCDSGG
+270 ECDSGG
-276 TLSVSHYGT
+276 TVNVSHYGT
-285 LEVVDTDVTGN
+285 LEVVDTDITGN
-296 VCASD
+296 ICTSD
-301 EEDEYT
+301 EEGDST
-307 TAGIF
+307 TAGIC
-312 IDSCGKLVLNG
+312 IDACGKLVLNG

-341 NFNGIDRFPIVLGER
+341 YPHGIERFPIVLGER
-356 FDAVSK
+356 FDAASK

-371 INYAYKV
+371 VNYPYEV
-378 IENIGEFKECFVC
+378 IKNIGEFKECFVC

-409 RHIHKKDLHKSRVE
+409 MHIHKKDLHKSRVE
-423 ATCVMP
+423 ATCIRP

-442 LLDKDGQEITEDIE
+442 LLDEEGKEITESIE

-469 VTKPAACT
+469 VTKPSTCT
-477 ESGVKAR
+477 ESGVKTR

-558 RGSVKH
+558 RGSVKR

-599 GSKSIHCRN
+599 GSKSIRCRN
-608 CREVKDVKTIEALGH
+608 CREVKDVKAIEASGH

-629 IDKPATVEA
+629 IDKPATVET
-638 AGSRHKECTVC
+638 AGIRHKECETC
-649 KAVLEKEEI
+649 GAILEKEEI
-658 KKLEQY
+658 KKLELPAY
-664 SILDG
+664 KIIDG
-669 AGSTWESKE
+669 AESTWTQNTNTDGS
-678 NETSSDD
+678 
-685 KPSEYK
+685 
-691 PENETL
+691 L
-697 SIRGSGEVTKFVEV
+697 VIRGDGAIANFKEVRVDGVVIDV
-711 KVDDKV
+711 KN
-717 VAPEYYTVTEG
+717 YTVTEG
-728 STIITLKAEY
+728 STIITLKTEY
-738 LRTLSAGN
+738 LKTLPAGK
-746 HTFEIAWT
+746 HTFEIAWI
-754 DGFAATYFTVARNT
+754 DGSAATYFTIAGST
-768 VEEDKKPEDKK
+768 TEEDNKLEDNKVEDNTIDDKK
-779 DEGNIEK
+779 A
-786 DKKTEDNNVENS
+786 EDNNVENS
-798 LSAADSN
+798 RSDVDSN
-805 ASVKTGDTTD
+805 ASLKTGDTTD
-815 VRLWLL
+815 IRLWLIL
-821 LLVSTLTVMTG
+821 LMSALTIMTG
-832 LMVEIKGEK
+832 LTVKSKRNDCE

>member
-1 MRKVKVSISLKRL
+1 MRKVNVSNSLRKL
-14 FSIIMISIFI
+14 FSIIMVSIFI

-43 KSNPYIVTNFEE
+43 KNNPYIVTSFKE
-55 FKKGINKGYI
+55 FKNGILKQGYI

-73 TKYIYMEVDSS
+73 SEYIYMEVDSS
-84 YKGGI
+84 YRGGI

-98 ETRNSRYEYGISV
+98 EKRYSYNSYGIGLR
-111 KNKSSSGC
+111 NESGTGG

-132 HEGYVNSE
+132 HEGYINSE
-140 GEPLTGGIITGFR
+140 NESLTGGIITGFR

-161 GTTCCLS
+161 GVTCCLS
-168 ISNLNCV
+168 INNLNCV

-190 SCINKIGANGTLE
+190 SCIDKFGENGTLE

-212 KSNHWASCV
+212 KSNYWASCV
-221 WVGIA
+221 WVGTS
-226 RSDNRKD
+226 RSDNRND
-233 ACLITDSVF
+233 QCLITDSVF

-270 KCDSGG
+270 ECDSGG
-276 TLSVSHYGT
+276 TVNVSHYGT
-285 LEVVDTDVTGN
+285 LEVVDTDITGN
-296 VCASD
+296 ICTSD
-301 EEDEYT
+301 EEDDST
-307 TAGIF
+307 TAGIC
-312 IDSCGKLVLNG
+312 IDACGKLVLNG

-341 NFNGIDRFPIVLGER
+341 YPHGIKRFLIVLGEQ
-356 FDAVSK
+356 FDEASK
-362 AGLKVSKDA
+362 VGLKVRKDA
-371 INYAYKV
+371 INYAYDV
-378 IENIGEFKECFVC
+378 IENIGEFKESFVC

-400 EAGKLYFKK
+400 EDGKLCFKK

-423 ATCVMP
+423 ATCIRP
-429 GHIEYYTCTGCDK
+429 GNIEYYTCTGCDK

-469 VTKPAACT
+469 VTKPATCT

-558 RGSVKH
+558 RGSVKR

-608 CREVKDVKTIEALGH
+608 CREVKDVKAIEALGH

-629 IDKPATVEA
+629 IDKPATVET
-638 AGSRHKECTVC
+638 AGSRHKECETC
-649 KAVLEKEEI
+649 GAILEKEEI
-658 KKLEQY
+658 KKLELPAY
-664 SILDG
+664 KIIDG
-669 AGSTWESKE
+669 AESTWTQNTNTDGS
-678 NETSSDD
+678 
-685 KPSEYK
+685 
-691 PENETL
+691 L
-697 SIRGSGEVTKFVEV
+697 VIRGDGAIAKFKEVRVDGVVIDV
-711 KVDDKV
+711 KN
-717 VAPEYYTVTEG
+717 YTVIEG
-728 STIITLKAEY
+728 STIITLKTEY
-738 LRTLSAGN
+738 LKTLPAGK

-754 DGFAATYFTVARNT
+754 DGSAATYFTVAGST
-768 VEEDKKPEDKK
+768 TEEDNKLEDNKVEDNTINDKK
-779 DEGNIEK
+779 A
-786 DKKTEDNNVENS
+786 EDNNVENS
-798 LSAADSN
+798 RSDVDSN
-805 ASVKTGDTTD
+805 ASLKTGDTTD
-815 VRLWLL
+815 IRLWLIL
-821 LLVSTLTVMTG
+821 LMSALTIMTG
-832 LMVEIKGEK
+832 LTVKSKRNDCE

>member
-1 MRKVKVSISLKRL
+1 MRKVKVSDSLRKL

-43 KSNPYIVTNFEE
+43 KNNPYIVTDFKE
-55 FKKGINKGYI
+55 FKNGINKGYI
-65 KLANDIDF
+65 KLAKDIDF
-73 TKYIYMEVDSS
+73 TQYIYMEVDSS
-84 YKGGI
+84 YRGGI

-98 ETRNSRYEYGISV
+98 EKRYSYNSYGIGLR
-111 KNKSSSGC
+111 NESGTGG

-125 DSNPSAV
+125 DSNPSVV

-140 GEPLTGGIITGFR
+140 NEPLTGGIITGFR
-153 YDMDSSAG
+153 YNMNSSAG
-161 GTTCCLS
+161 GSTSCLS
-168 ISNLNCV
+168 INNLNCV
-175 LEGVTFY
+175 LDGVTFF

-190 SCINKIGANGTLE
+190 SCIDKFGENGTLE

-212 KSNHWASCV
+212 KSNYWASCV
-221 WVGIA
+221 WVGTSS
-226 RSDNRKD
+226 SDSRND
-233 ACLITDSVF
+233 QCLITDSVF

-270 KCDSGG
+270 ECDSGG
-276 TLSVSHYGT
+276 TVNVSHYGT
-285 LEVVDTDVTGN
+285 LEVVDTDITGN
-296 VCASD
+296 ICTSD
-301 EEDEYT
+301 EEGDST
-307 TAGIF
+307 TAGIC
-312 IDSCGKLVLNG
+312 IDACGKLVLNG

-341 NFNGIDRFPIVLGER
+341 YPHGIERFPIVLGEQ
-356 FDAVSK
+356 FDEASK
-362 AGLKVSKDA
+362 VGLKVRKDA
-371 INYAYKV
+371 INYAYDV
-378 IENIGEFKECFVC
+378 IENIGEFKESFVC

-400 EAGKLYFKK
+400 EDGKLCFKK

-423 ATCVMP
+423 ATCIRP

-558 RGSVKH
+558 RGSVKR

-608 CREVKDVKTIEALGH
+608 CREVKDVKAIEALGH

-629 IDKPATVEA
+629 IDKPATVET
-638 AGSRHKECTVC
+638 AGSRHKECETC
-649 KAVLEKEEI
+649 GAILEKEEI
-658 KKLEQY
+658 KKLELPAY
-664 SILDG
+664 KIIDG
-669 AGSTWESKE
+669 AESTWTQNTNTDGS
-678 NETSSDD
+678 
-685 KPSEYK
+685 
-691 PENETL
+691 L
-697 SIRGSGEVTKFVEV
+697 VIRGDGAIANFKEVRVDGVVIDV
-711 KVDDKV
+711 KN
-717 VAPEYYTVTEG
+717 YTVTEG
-728 STIITLKAEY
+728 STIITLKTEY
-738 LRTLSAGN
+738 LKTLPAGK
-746 HTFEIAWT
+746 HTFEIAWI
-754 DGFAATYFTVARNT
+754 DGSAATYFTIAGST
-768 VEEDKKPEDKK
+768 TEEDNKLEDNKVEDNTIDDKK
-779 DEGNIEK
+779 A
-786 DKKTEDNNVENS
+786 EDNNVENS
-798 LSAADSN
+798 RSDVDSN
-805 ASVKTGDTTD
+805 ASLKTGDTTD
-815 VRLWLL
+815 IRLWLIL
-821 LLVSTLTVMTG
+821 LMSSLTIMTG
-832 LMVEIKGEK
+832 LTVKETIVNKSK

>member
-1 MRKVKVSISLKRL
+1 MRKVNVSNSLRKL
-14 FSIIMISIFI
+14 FSIIMVSIFI

-43 KSNPYIVTNFEE
+43 KNNPYIVTDFKE
-55 FKKGINKGYI
+55 FKNGILKQGYI

-73 TKYIYMEVDSS
+73 SEYIYMEVDSS
-84 YKGGI
+84 YRGGI

-98 ETRNSRYEYGISV
+98 EKRYSYNSYGIGLR
-111 KNKSSSGC
+111 NESGTGG

-125 DSNPSAV
+125 DSNPSVV

-140 GEPLTGGIITGFR
+140 NEPLTGGIITGFR
-153 YDMDSSAG
+153 YNMNSSAG
-161 GTTCCLS
+161 GSTSCLS
-168 ISNLNCV
+168 INNLNCV
-175 LEGVTFY
+175 LDGVTFF

-190 SCINKIGANGTLE
+190 SCIDKFGENGTLE

-212 KSNHWASCV
+212 KSNYWASCV
-221 WVGIA
+221 WVGTS
-226 RSDNRKD
+226 RSDNRND
-233 ACLITDSVF
+233 QCLITDSVF

-270 KCDSGG
+270 ECDSGG
-276 TLSVSHYGT
+276 TVNVSHYGT
-285 LEVVDTDVTGN
+285 LEVVDTDITGN
-296 VCASD
+296 ICTSD
-301 EEDEYT
+301 EEDDST
-307 TAGIF
+307 TAGIC
-312 IDSCGKLVLNG
+312 IDACGKLVLNG

-341 NFNGIDRFPIVLGER
+341 YPHGIKRFLIVLGEQ
-356 FDAVSK
+356 FDEASK
-362 AGLKVSKDA
+362 VGLKVRKDA
-371 INYAYKV
+371 INYAYDV
-378 IENIGEFKECFVC
+378 IENIGEFKESFVC

-400 EAGKLYFKK
+400 EDGKLCFKK

-423 ATCVMP
+423 ATCIRP
-429 GHIEYYTCTGCDK
+429 GNIEYYTCTGCDK

-469 VTKPAACT
+469 VTKPATCT

-558 RGSVKH
+558 RGSVKR

-608 CREVKDVKTIEALGH
+608 CREVKDVKAIEALGH

-629 IDKPATVEA
+629 IDKPATVET
-638 AGSRHKECTVC
+638 AGSRHKECETC
-649 KAVLEKEEI
+649 GAILEKEEI
-658 KKLEQY
+658 KKLELPAY
-664 SILDG
+664 KIIDG
-669 AGSTWESKE
+669 AESTWTQNTNTDGS
-678 NETSSDD
+678 
-685 KPSEYK
+685 
-691 PENETL
+691 L
-697 SIRGSGEVTKFVEV
+697 VIRGDGAIAKFKEVRVDGVVIDV
-711 KVDDKV
+711 KN
-717 VAPEYYTVTEG
+717 YTVTEG
-728 STIITLKAEY
+728 STIITLKTEY
-738 LRTLSAGN
+738 LKTLPAGK

-754 DGFAATYFTVARNT
+754 DGSAATYFTVAGST
-768 VEEDKKPEDKK
+768 TEEDNKLEDNKVEDNTIDDKK
-779 DEGNIEK
+779 A
-786 DKKTEDNNVENS
+786 EDNNVENS
-798 LSAADSN
+798 RSDVDSN
-805 ASVKTGDTTD
+805 ASLKTGDTTD
-815 VRLWLL
+815 IRLWLIL
-821 LLVSTLTVMTG
+821 LMSALTIMTG
-832 LMVEIKGEK
+832 LTVKSKRNDCE

>member
-1 MRKVKVSISLKRL
+1 MRKVNVSNSLRKL
-14 FSIIMISIFI
+14 FSIIMVSIFI

-43 KSNPYIVTNFEE
+43 KNNPYIVTSFKE
-55 FKKGINKGYI
+55 FKNGILKQGYI

-73 TKYIYMEVDSS
+73 SEYIYMEVDSS
-84 YKGGI
+84 YRGGI

-98 ETRNSRYEYGISV
+98 EKRYSYNSYEIGLRNE
-111 KNKSSSGC
+111 SGTGG

-132 HEGYVNSE
+132 HEGYINSE
-140 GEPLTGGIITGFR
+140 NESLTGGIITGFR

-161 GTTCCLS
+161 GVTCCLS
-168 ISNLNCV
+168 INNLNCV

-190 SCINKIGANGTLE
+190 SCIDKFGENGTLE

-212 KSNHWASCV
+212 KSNYWASCV
-221 WVGIA
+221 WVGTS
-226 RSDNRKD
+226 RSDNRND
-233 ACLITDSVF
+233 QCLITDSVF

-270 KCDSGG
+270 ECDSGG
-276 TLSVSHYGT
+276 TVNVSHYGT
-285 LEVVDTDVTGN
+285 LEVVDTDITGN
-296 VCASD
+296 ICTSD
-301 EEDEYT
+301 EEDDST
-307 TAGIF
+307 TAGIC
-312 IDSCGKLVLNG
+312 IDACGKLVLNG

-341 NFNGIDRFPIVLGER
+341 YPHGIKRFLIVLGEQ
-356 FDAVSK
+356 FDEASK
-362 AGLKVSKDA
+362 VGLKVRKDA
-371 INYAYKV
+371 INYAYDV
-378 IENIGEFKECFVC
+378 IENIGEFKESFVC

-400 EAGKLYFKK
+400 EDGKLCFKK

-423 ATCVMP
+423 ATCIRP
-429 GHIEYYTCTGCDK
+429 GNIEYYTCTGCDK

-469 VTKPAACT
+469 VTKPATCT

-550 VKAPTCMG
+550 VKAPICMG
-558 RGSVKH
+558 RGSVKRV
-564 ACDICG
+564 CDICG

-608 CREVKDVKTIEALGH
+608 CEEVKDSKVIEASGH

-629 IDKPATVEA
+629 IDKPATVET
-638 AGSRHKECTVC
+638 AGSRHKECETC
-649 KAVLEKEEI
+649 GAILEKEEI
-658 KKLEQY
+658 KKLELPAY
-664 SILDG
+664 KIIDG
-669 AGSTWESKE
+669 AESTWTQNTNTDGS
-678 NETSSDD
+678 
-685 KPSEYK
+685 
-691 PENETL
+691 L
-697 SIRGSGEVTKFVEV
+697 VIRGDGAIANFKEVRVDGVVIDV
-711 KVDDKV
+711 KN
-717 VAPEYYTVTEG
+717 YTVTEG
-728 STIITLKAEY
+728 STIITLKTEY
-738 LRTLSAGN
+738 LKTLPAGK

-754 DGFAATYFTVARNT
+754 DGSAATYFTVAGST
-768 VEEDKKPEDKK
+768 TEEDNKLEDNKVEDNTIDDKK
-779 DEGNIEK
+779 A
-786 DKKTEDNNVENS
+786 EDNNVENS
-798 LSAADSN
+798 KSDVDSN
-805 ASVKTGDTTD
+805 ASLKTGDTTD
-815 VRLWLL
+815 IRLWLIL
-821 LLVSTLTVMTG
+821 LMSALTIMTG
-832 LMVEIKGEK
+832 LTVKSKRNDCE

>member
-1 MRKVKVSISLKRL
+1 MRKVNVSNSLRKL
-14 FSIIMISIFI
+14 FSIIMVSIFI

-43 KSNPYIVTNFEE
+43 KNNPYIVTSFKE
-55 FKKGINKGYI
+55 FKNGILKQGYI

-73 TKYIYMEVDSS
+73 SEYIYMEVDSS
-84 YKGGI
+84 YRGGI

-98 ETRNSRYEYGISV
+98 EKRYSYNSYGIGLR
-111 KNKSSSGC
+111 NESGTGG

-125 DSNPSAV
+125 DSNPSVV

-140 GEPLTGGIITGFR
+140 NEPLTGGIITGFR
-153 YDMDSSAG
+153 YNMNSSAG
-161 GTTCCLS
+161 GSTSCLS
-168 ISNLNCV
+168 INNLNCV
-175 LEGVTFY
+175 LDRVTFF

-190 SCINKIGANGTLE
+190 SCIDKFGENGTLE

-212 KSNHWASCV
+212 KSNYWASCV
-221 WVGIA
+221 WVGTS
-226 RSDNRKD
+226 RSDNRND
-233 ACLITDSVF
+233 QCLITDSVF

-270 KCDSGG
+270 ECDSGG
-276 TLSVSHYGT
+276 TVNVSHYGT
-285 LEVVDTDVTGN
+285 LEVVDTDITGN
-296 VCASD
+296 ICTSD
-301 EEDEYT
+301 EEDDST
-307 TAGIF
+307 TAGIC
-312 IDSCGKLVLNG
+312 IDACGKLVLNG

-341 NFNGIDRFPIVLGER
+341 YPHGIKRFLIVLGEQ
-356 FDAVSK
+356 FDAASK

-371 INYAYKV
+371 VNYPYEV
-378 IENIGEFKECFVC
+378 IKNIGEFKECFVC

-423 ATCVMP
+423 ATCIRP

-558 RGSVKH
+558 RGSVKR

-608 CREVKDVKTIEALGH
+608 CREVKDVKAIEALGH

-629 IDKPATVEA
+629 IDKPATVET
-638 AGSRHKECTVC
+638 AGSRHKECETC
-649 KAVLEKEEI
+649 GAILEKEEI
-658 KKLEQY
+658 KKLELPAY
-664 SILDG
+664 KIIDG
-669 AGSTWESKE
+669 AESTWTQNTNTDGS
-678 NETSSDD
+678 
-685 KPSEYK
+685 
-691 PENETL
+691 L
-697 SIRGSGEVTKFVEV
+697 VIRGDGAIANFKEVRVDGVVIDV
-711 KVDDKV
+711 KN
-717 VAPEYYTVTEG
+717 YTVTEG
-728 STIITLKAEY
+728 STIITLKTEY
-738 LRTLSAGN
+738 LKTLPAGK
-746 HTFEIAWT
+746 HTFEIAWI
-754 DGFAATYFTVARNT
+754 DGSAATYFTVAGST
-768 VEEDKKPEDKK
+768 TEEDNKLEDNKVEDNTIDDKK
-779 DEGNIEK
+779 A
-786 DKKTEDNNVENS
+786 EDNNVENS
-798 LSAADSN
+798 RSDVDSN
-805 ASVKTGDTTD
+805 ASLKTGDTTD
-815 VRLWLL
+815 IRLWLIL
-821 LLVSTLTVMTG
+821 LMSALTIMTG
-832 LMVEIKGEK
+832 LTVKSKRNDCE

>member
-1 MRKVKVSISLKRL
+1 MHMRKVNVSNSLRKL
-14 FSIIMISIFI
+14 FSIIMVSIFI

-43 KSNPYIVTNFEE
+43 KNNPYIVTSFKE
-55 FKKGINKGYI
+55 FKNGILKQGYI

-73 TKYIYMEVDSS
+73 SEYIYMEVDSS
-84 YKGGI
+84 YRGGI

-98 ETRNSRYEYGISV
+98 EKRYSYNSYGIGLR
-111 KNKSSSGC
+111 NESGTGG

-132 HEGYVNSE
+132 HEGYINSE
-140 GEPLTGGIITGFR
+140 NESLTGGIITGFR

-161 GTTCCLS
+161 GVTCCLS
-168 ISNLNCV
+168 INNLNCV

-190 SCINKIGANGTLE
+190 SCIDKFGENGTLE

-212 KSNHWASCV
+212 KSNYWASCV
-221 WVGIA
+221 WVGTS
-226 RSDNRKD
+226 RSDNRND
-233 ACLITDSVF
+233 QCLITDSVF

-270 KCDSGG
+270 ECDSGG
-276 TLSVSHYGT
+276 TVNVSHYGT
-285 LEVVDTDVTGN
+285 LEVVDTDITGN
-296 VCASD
+296 ICTSD
-301 EEDEYT
+301 EEDDST
-307 TAGIF
+307 TAGIC
-312 IDSCGKLVLNG
+312 IDACGKLVLNG

-341 NFNGIDRFPIVLGER
+341 YPHGIKRFLIVLGEQ
-356 FDAVSK
+356 FDEASK
-362 AGLKVSKDA
+362 VGLKVRKDA
-371 INYAYKV
+371 INYAYDV
-378 IENIGEFKECFVC
+378 IENIGEFKESFVC

-400 EAGKLYFKK
+400 EDGKLCFKK

-423 ATCVMP
+423 ATCIRP
-429 GHIEYYTCTGCDK
+429 GNIEYYTCTGCDK

-469 VTKPAACT
+469 VTKPATCT

-558 RGSVKH
+558 RGSVKR

-608 CREVKDVKTIEALGH
+608 CREVKDVKAIEALGH

-629 IDKPATVEA
+629 IDKPATVET
-638 AGSRHKECTVC
+638 AGSRHKECETC
-649 KAVLEKEEI
+649 GAILEKEEI
-658 KKLEQY
+658 KKLELPAY
-664 SILDG
+664 KIIDG
-669 AGSTWESKE
+669 AESTWTQNTNTDGS
-678 NETSSDD
+678 
-685 KPSEYK
+685 
-691 PENETL
+691 L
-697 SIRGSGEVTKFVEV
+697 VIRGDGAIAKFKEVRVDGVVIDV
-711 KVDDKV
+711 KN
-717 VAPEYYTVTEG
+717 YTVTEG
-728 STIITLKAEY
+728 STIITLKTEY
-738 LRTLSAGN
+738 LKTLPAGK

-754 DGFAATYFTVARNT
+754 DGSAATYFTVAGST
-768 VEEDKKPEDKK
+768 TEEDNKLEDNKVEDNTINDKK
-779 DEGNIEK
+779 A
-786 DKKTEDNNVENS
+786 EDNNVENS
-798 LSAADSN
+798 RSDVDSN
-805 ASVKTGDTTD
+805 ASLKTGDTTD
-815 VRLWLL
+815 IRLWLIL
-821 LLVSTLTVMTG
+821 LMSALTIMTG
-832 LMVEIKGEK
+832 LTVKSKRNDCE

>member
-1 MRKVKVSISLKRL
+1 MYKRQGL
-14 FSIIMISIFI
+14 RNESG
-24 IAAMPVDYIR
+24 A
-34 ADEPVQDGS
+34 
-43 KSNPYIVTNFEE
+43 
-55 FKKGINKGYI
+55 
-65 KLANDIDF
+65 
-73 TKYIYMEVDSS
+73 
-84 YKGGI
+84 GG
-89 DLNGHILNF
+89 
-98 ETRNSRYEYGISV
+98 
-111 KNKSSSGC
+111 

-125 DSNPSAV
+125 DSNPSVV

-140 GEPLTGGIITGFR
+140 NEPLTGGIITGFR
-153 YDMDSSAG
+153 YNMNSSAG
-161 GTTCCLS
+161 GSTSCLS
-168 ISNLNCV
+168 INNLNCV
-175 LEGVTFY
+175 LDGVTFF

-190 SCINKIGANGTLE
+190 SCIDKFGENGTLE

-212 KSNHWASCV
+212 KSNYWASCV
-221 WVGIA
+221 WVGTS
-226 RSDNRKD
+226 RSDSRND
-233 ACLITDSVF
+233 QCLITDSVF

-270 KCDSGG
+270 ECDSGG
-276 TLSVSHYGT
+276 TVNVSHYGT
-285 LEVVDTDVTGN
+285 LEVVDTDITGN
-296 VCASD
+296 ICTSD
-301 EEDEYT
+301 EEDDST
-307 TAGIF
+307 TAGIC
-312 IDSCGKLVLNG
+312 IDVCGKLVLNG

-341 NFNGIDRFPIVLGER
+341 YPHGIKRFLIVLGEQ
-356 FDAVSK
+356 FDAASK
-362 AGLKVSKDA
+362 VGLKVRKDA
-371 INYAYKV
+371 INYAYDV

-400 EAGKLYFKK
+400 EDGKLYFKK
-409 RHIHKKDLHKSRVE
+409 RHIHKKDQHKSRVE

-442 LLDKDGQEITEDIE
+442 RLDKDGQEITEDIE

-550 VKAPTCMG
+550 VKASTCMG
-558 RGSVKH
+558 RGSVKRV
-564 ACDICG
+564 CDICG

-608 CREVKDVKTIEALGH
+608 CEEVKDSKVIEASGH

-629 IDKPATVEA
+629 IDKPATVET
-638 AGSRHKECTVC
+638 AGSRHKECETC
-649 KAVLEKEEI
+649 GAILEKEEI
-658 KKLEQY
+658 KKLELPAY
-664 SILDG
+664 KIIDG
-669 AGSTWESKE
+669 AESTWTQNTNTDGS
-678 NETSSDD
+678 
-685 KPSEYK
+685 
-691 PENETL
+691 L
-697 SIRGSGEVTKFVEV
+697 VIRGDGAIAKFKEVRVDGVVIDV
-711 KVDDKV
+711 KN
-717 VAPEYYTVTEG
+717 YTVTEG
-728 STIITLKAEY
+728 STIITLKTEY
-738 LRTLSAGN
+738 LKTLPAGK

-754 DGFAATYFTVARNT
+754 DGSAATYFTVAGST
-768 VEEDKKPEDKK
+768 TEEDNKVEDNTIDDKK
-779 DEGNIEK
+779 A
-786 DKKTEDNNVENS
+786 EDNNVENS
-798 LSAADSN
+798 RSDVDSN
-805 ASVKTGDTTD
+805 ASLKTGDTTD
-815 VRLWLL
+815 IRLWLIL
-821 LLVSTLTVMTG
+821 LMSALTIMTG
-832 LMVEIKGEK
+832 LTVKSKRNDCE

>member
-1 MRKVKVSISLKRL
+1 MRKVNVSNSLRKL
-14 FSIIMISIFI
+14 FSIIMVSIFI

-43 KSNPYIVTNFEE
+43 KNNPYIVTSFKE
-55 FKKGINKGYI
+55 FKNGILKQGYI

-73 TKYIYMEVDSS
+73 SEYIYMEVDSS
-84 YKGGI
+84 YRGGI

-98 ETRNSRYEYGISV
+98 EKRYSYNSYGIGLR
-111 KNKSSSGC
+111 NESGTGG

-132 HEGYVNSE
+132 HEGYINSE
-140 GEPLTGGIITGFR
+140 NESLTGGIITGFR

-161 GTTCCLS
+161 GVTCCLS
-168 ISNLNCV
+168 INNLNCV

-190 SCINKIGANGTLE
+190 SCIDKFGENGTLE

-212 KSNHWASCV
+212 KSNYWASCV
-221 WVGIA
+221 WVGTS
-226 RSDNRKD
+226 RSDSRND
-233 ACLITDSVF
+233 QCLITDSVF

-270 KCDSGG
+270 ECDSGG
-276 TLSVSHYGT
+276 TVNVSHYGT
-285 LEVVDTDVTGN
+285 LEVVDTDITGN
-296 VCASD
+296 ICTSD
-301 EEDEYT
+301 EEDDST
-307 TAGIF
+307 TAGIC
-312 IDSCGKLVLNG
+312 IDVCGKLVLNG

-341 NFNGIDRFPIVLGER
+341 YPYGIDRFLIVLGEQ
-356 FDAVSK
+356 FDAASK
-362 AGLKVSKDA
+362 VGLKVRKDA
-371 INYAYKV
+371 INYAYNV
-378 IENIGEFKECFVC
+378 IENIGEFKESFVC

-400 EAGKLYFKK
+400 EDGKLCFKK

-423 ATCVMP
+423 ATCIRP
-429 GHIEYYTCTGCDK
+429 GNIEYYTCTGCDK

-469 VTKPAACT
+469 VTKPATCT

-558 RGSVKH
+558 RGSVKR

-608 CREVKDVKTIEALGH
+608 CREVKDVKAIEALGH

-629 IDKPATVEA
+629 IDKPATVET
-638 AGSRHKECTVC
+638 AGSRHKECETC
-649 KAVLEKEEI
+649 GAILEKEEI
-658 KKLEQY
+658 KKLELPAY
-664 SILDG
+664 KIIDG
-669 AGSTWESKE
+669 AESTWTQNTNTDGS
-678 NETSSDD
+678 
-685 KPSEYK
+685 
-691 PENETL
+691 L
-697 SIRGSGEVTKFVEV
+697 VIRGDGAIAKFKEVRVDGVVIDV
-711 KVDDKV
+711 KN
-717 VAPEYYTVTEG
+717 YTVTEG
-728 STIITLKAEY
+728 STIITLKTEY
-738 LRTLSAGN
+738 LKTLPAGK

-754 DGFAATYFTVARNT
+754 DGSAATYFTVAGST
-768 VEEDKKPEDKK
+768 TEEDNKLEDNKVEDNTIDDKK
-779 DEGNIEK
+779 A
-786 DKKTEDNNVENS
+786 EDNNVENS
-798 LSAADSN
+798 RSDVDSN
-805 ASVKTGDTTD
+805 ASLKTGDTTD
-815 VRLWLL
+815 IRLWLIL
-821 LLVSTLTVMTG
+821 LMSALTIMTG
-832 LMVEIKGEK
+832 LTVKSKRNDCE

>member
-1 MRKVKVSISLKRL
+1 MRKVNVSNSLRKL
-14 FSIIMISIFI
+14 FSIIMVSIFI

-43 KSNPYIVTNFEE
+43 KNNPYIVTSFKE
-55 FKKGINKGYI
+55 FKNGILKQGYI

-73 TKYIYMEVDSS
+73 SEYIYMEVDSS
-84 YKGGI
+84 YRGGI

-98 ETRNSRYEYGISV
+98 EKRYSYNSYGIGLR
-111 KNKSSSGC
+111 NESGTGG

-125 DSNPSAV
+125 DSNPSVV

-140 GEPLTGGIITGFR
+140 NEPLTGGIITGFR
-153 YDMDSSAG
+153 YNMNSSAG
-161 GTTCCLS
+161 GSTSCLS
-168 ISNLNCV
+168 INNLNCV

-190 SCINKIGANGTLE
+190 SCIDKFGENGTLE

-212 KSNHWASCV
+212 KSNYWASCV
-221 WVGIA
+221 WVGTS
-226 RSDNRKD
+226 RSDNRND
-233 ACLITDSVF
+233 QCLITDSVF

-270 KCDSGG
+270 ECDSGG
-276 TLSVSHYGT
+276 TVNVSHYGT
-285 LEVVDTDVTGN
+285 LEVVDTDITGN
-296 VCASD
+296 ICTSD
-301 EEDEYT
+301 EEDDST
-307 TAGIF
+307 TAGIC
-312 IDSCGKLVLNG
+312 IDACGKLVLNG

-341 NFNGIDRFPIVLGER
+341 YPHGIKRFLIVLGEQ
-356 FDAVSK
+356 FDEASK
-362 AGLKVSKDA
+362 VGLKVRKDA
-371 INYAYKV
+371 INYAYDV
-378 IENIGEFKECFVC
+378 IENIGEFKESFVC

-400 EAGKLYFKK
+400 EDGKLCFKK

-423 ATCVMP
+423 ATCVIP

-442 LLDKDGQEITEDIE
+442 LLDEEGKEITESIE

-484 KCSRCKETEKETI
+484 KCSRCRETEKETI

-558 RGSVKH
+558 RGSVKR

-608 CREVKDVKTIEALGH
+608 CREVKDVKAIEALGH

-629 IDKPATVEA
+629 IDKPATVET
-638 AGSRHKECTVC
+638 AGSRHKECETC
-649 KAVLEKEEI
+649 GAILEKEEI
-658 KKLEQY
+658 KKLELPAY
-664 SILDG
+664 KIIDG
-669 AGSTWESKE
+669 AESTWTQNTNTDGS
-678 NETSSDD
+678 
-685 KPSEYK
+685 
-691 PENETL
+691 L
-697 SIRGSGEVTKFVEV
+697 VIRGDGAIANFKEVRVDGVVIDV
-711 KVDDKV
+711 KN
-717 VAPEYYTVTEG
+717 YTVTEG
-728 STIITLKAEY
+728 STIITLKTEY
-738 LRTLSAGN
+738 LKTLPAGK
-746 HTFEIAWT
+746 HTFEIAWI
-754 DGFAATYFTVARNT
+754 DGSAATYFTVAGST
-768 VEEDKKPEDKK
+768 TEEDNKLEDNKVEDNKVEDNTIDDKK
-779 DEGNIEK
+779 A
-786 DKKTEDNNVENS
+786 EDNNVENS
-798 LSAADSN
+798 KSDVDSN
-805 ASVKTGDTTD
+805 ASLKTGDTTD
-815 VRLWLL
+815 IRLWLIL
-821 LLVSTLTVMTG
+821 LMSALTIMTG
-832 LMVEIKGEK
+832 LTVKSKRNDCE

>member
-1 MRKVKVSISLKRL
+1 MRKVNVSNSLRKL
-14 FSIIMISIFI
+14 FSIIMVSIFI

-43 KSNPYIVTNFEE
+43 KNNPYIVTDFKE
-55 FKKGINKGYI
+55 FKNGILKQGYI

-73 TKYIYMEVDSS
+73 SEYIYMEVDSS
-84 YKGGI
+84 YRGGI

-98 ETRNSRYEYGISV
+98 EKRYSYNSYGIGLR
-111 KNKSSSGC
+111 NESGTGG

-125 DSNPSAV
+125 DSNPSVV

-153 YDMDSSAG
+153 YDMNSSAG

-168 ISNLNCV
+168 INNLNCV
-175 LEGVTFY
+175 LDGVTFF

-190 SCINKIGANGTLE
+190 SCIDKFGENGTLE

-212 KSNHWASCV
+212 KSNYWASCV
-221 WVGIA
+221 WVGTS
-226 RSDNRKD
+226 RSDNRND
-233 ACLITDSVF
+233 QCLITDSVF

-270 KCDSGG
+270 ECDSGG
-276 TLSVSHYGT
+276 TVNVSHYGT
-285 LEVVDTDVTGN
+285 LEVVDTDITGN
-296 VCASD
+296 ICTAD
-301 EEDEYT
+301 EEDDST
-307 TAGIF
+307 TAGIC
-312 IDSCGKLVLNG
+312 IDVCGKLVLNG

-341 NFNGIDRFPIVLGER
+341 YPHGIKRFLIVLGEQ
-356 FDAVSK
+356 FDAASK
-362 AGLKVSKDA
+362 VGLKVRKDA
-371 INYAYKV
+371 INYAYDV

-400 EAGKLYFKK
+400 EDGKLYFKK
-409 RHIHKKDLHKSRVE
+409 RHIHKKDQHKSRVE
-423 ATCVMP
+423 ATCVIP

-442 LLDKDGQEITEDIE
+442 LLDEEGKEITESIE

-469 VTKPAACT
+469 VTKPSTCT

-484 KCSRCKETEKETI
+484 KCSRCRETEKETI

-511 ATCTTAGKTAGSH
+511 ATCTTAGKTAGIH

-558 RGSVKH
+558 RGSVKR

-582 VWNTDYT
+582 VCNTDYT

-608 CREVKDVKTIEALGH
+608 CREVKDVKAIEALGH

-629 IDKPATVEA
+629 IDKPATVET
-638 AGSRHKECTVC
+638 AGSRHKECETC
-649 KAVLEKEEI
+649 GAILEKEEI
-658 KKLEQY
+658 KKLELPAY
-664 SILDG
+664 KIIDG
-669 AGSTWESKE
+669 AESTWTQNTNTDGS
-678 NETSSDD
+678 
-685 KPSEYK
+685 
-691 PENETL
+691 L
-697 SIRGSGEVTKFVEV
+697 VIRGDGAIANFKEVRVDGVVIDV
-711 KVDDKV
+711 KN
-717 VAPEYYTVTEG
+717 YTVTEG
-728 STIITLKAEY
+728 STIITLKTEY
-738 LRTLSAGN
+738 LKTLPAGK
-746 HTFEIAWT
+746 HTFEIAWI
-754 DGFAATYFTVARNT
+754 DGSAATYFTVAGST
-768 VEEDKKPEDKK
+768 TEEDNKLEDNKVEDNTIDDKK
-779 DEGNIEK
+779 A
-786 DKKTEDNNVENS
+786 EDNNVENS
-798 LSAADSN
+798 KSDVDSN
-805 ASVKTGDTTD
+805 ASLKTGDTTD
-815 VRLWLL
+815 IRLWLIL
-821 LLVSTLTVMTG
+821 LMSALTIMTG
-832 LMVEIKGEK
+832 LTVKSKRNDCE

>member
-1 MRKVKVSISLKRL
+1 MRKVNVSNSLRKL
-14 FSIIMISIFI
+14 FSIIMVSIFI

-43 KSNPYIVTNFEE
+43 KNNPYIVTDFKE
-55 FKKGINKGYI
+55 FKNGILKQGYI

-73 TKYIYMEVDSS
+73 SEYIYMEVDSS
-84 YKGGI
+84 YRGGI

-98 ETRNSRYEYGISV
+98 EKRYSYNSYGIGLR
-111 KNKSSSGC
+111 NESGTGG

-125 DSNPSAV
+125 DSNPSVV

-153 YDMDSSAG
+153 YDMNSSAG

-168 ISNLNCV
+168 INNLNCV
-175 LEGVTFY
+175 LDGVTFF

-190 SCINKIGANGTLE
+190 SCIDKFGENGTLE

-212 KSNHWASCV
+212 KSNYWASCV
-221 WVGIA
+221 WVGTS
-226 RSDNRKD
+226 RSDNRND
-233 ACLITDSVF
+233 QCLITDSVF

-270 KCDSGG
+270 ECDSGG
-276 TLSVSHYGT
+276 TVNVSHYGT
-285 LEVVDTDVTGN
+285 LEVVDTDITGN
-296 VCASD
+296 ICTAD
-301 EEDEYT
+301 EEDDST
-307 TAGIF
+307 TAGIC
-312 IDSCGKLVLNG
+312 IDACGKLVLNG

-341 NFNGIDRFPIVLGER
+341 YPHGIKRFLIVLGEQ
-356 FDAVSK
+356 FDAASK
-362 AGLKVSKDA
+362 VGLKVRKDA
-371 INYAYKV
+371 INYAYDV

-400 EAGKLYFKK
+400 EDGKLYFKK
-409 RHIHKKDLHKSRVE
+409 RHIHKKDQHKSRVE
-423 ATCVMP
+423 ATCVIP

-442 LLDKDGQEITEDIE
+442 LLDEEGKEITESIE

-469 VTKPAACT
+469 VTKPSTCT

-484 KCSRCKETEKETI
+484 KCSRCRETEKETI

-511 ATCTTAGKTAGSH
+511 ATCTTAGKTAGIH

-558 RGSVKH
+558 RGSVKR

-608 CREVKDVKTIEALGH
+608 CREVKDVKAIEALGH

-629 IDKPATVEA
+629 IDKPATVET
-638 AGSRHKECTVC
+638 AGSRHKECETC
-649 KAVLEKEEI
+649 GAILEKEEI
-658 KKLEQY
+658 KKLELPAY
-664 SILDG
+664 KIIDG
-669 AGSTWESKE
+669 AESTWTQNTNTDGS
-678 NETSSDD
+678 
-685 KPSEYK
+685 
-691 PENETL
+691 L
-697 SIRGSGEVTKFVEV
+697 VIRGDGAIAKFKEVRVDGVVIDV
-711 KVDDKV
+711 KN
-717 VAPEYYTVTEG
+717 YTVTEG
-728 STIITLKAEY
+728 STIITLKTEY
-738 LRTLSAGN
+738 LKTLPAGK
-746 HTFEIAWT
+746 HTFEIAWI
-754 DGFAATYFTVARNT
+754 DGSAATYFTVAGST
-768 VEEDKKPEDKK
+768 TEEDNKLEDNKVEDNTIDDKK
-779 DEGNIEK
+779 A
-786 DKKTEDNNVENS
+786 EDNNVENS
-798 LSAADSN
+798 KSDVDSN
-805 ASVKTGDTTD
+805 ASLKTGDTTD
-815 VRLWLL
+815 IRLWLIL
-821 LLVSTLTVMTG
+821 LMSALTIMTG
-832 LMVEIKGEK
+832 LTVKSKRNDCE

>member
-1 MRKVKVSISLKRL
+1 MRKVNVSNSLRKL
-14 FSIIMISIFI
+14 FSIIMVSIFI

-43 KSNPYIVTNFEE
+43 KNNPYIVTSFKE
-55 FKKGINKGYI
+55 FKNGILKQGYI

-73 TKYIYMEVDSS
+73 SEYIYMEVDSS
-84 YKGGI
+84 YRGGI

-98 ETRNSRYEYGISV
+98 EKRYSYNSYGIGLR
-111 KNKSSSGC
+111 NESGTGG

-132 HEGYVNSE
+132 HEGYINSE
-140 GEPLTGGIITGFR
+140 NESLTGGIITGFR

-161 GTTCCLS
+161 GVTCCLS
-168 ISNLNCV
+168 INNLNCV

-190 SCINKIGANGTLE
+190 SCIDKFGENGTLE

-212 KSNHWASCV
+212 KSNYWASCV
-221 WVGIA
+221 WVGTS
-226 RSDNRKD
+226 RSDNRND
-233 ACLITDSVF
+233 QCLITDSVF

-270 KCDSGG
+270 ECDSGG
-276 TLSVSHYGT
+276 TVNVSHYGT
-285 LEVVDTDVTGN
+285 LEVVDTDITGN
-296 VCASD
+296 ICTSD
-301 EEDEYT
+301 EEDDST
-307 TAGIF
+307 TAGIC
-312 IDSCGKLVLNG
+312 IDACGKLVLNG

-341 NFNGIDRFPIVLGER
+341 YPHGIKRFLIVLGEQ
-356 FDAVSK
+356 FDEASK
-362 AGLKVSKDA
+362 VGLKVRKDA
-371 INYAYKV
+371 INYAYDV
-378 IENIGEFKECFVC
+378 IENIGEFKESFVC

-400 EAGKLYFKK
+400 EDGKLCFKK

-423 ATCVMP
+423 ATCVIP

-442 LLDKDGQEITEDIE
+442 LLDEEGKEITESIE

-469 VTKPAACT
+469 VTKPATCT

-558 RGSVKH
+558 RGSVKR

-608 CREVKDVKTIEALGH
+608 CREVKDVKAIEALGH

-629 IDKPATVEA
+629 IDKPATVET
-638 AGSRHKECTVC
+638 AGSRHKECETC
-649 KAVLEKEEI
+649 GAILEKEEI
-658 KKLEQY
+658 KKLELPAY
-664 SILDG
+664 KIIDG
-669 AGSTWESKE
+669 AESTWTQNTNTDGS
-678 NETSSDD
+678 
-685 KPSEYK
+685 
-691 PENETL
+691 L
-697 SIRGSGEVTKFVEV
+697 VIRGDGAIAKFKEVRVDGVVIDV
-711 KVDDKV
+711 KN
-717 VAPEYYTVTEG
+717 YTVTEG
-728 STIITLKAEY
+728 STIITLKTEY
-738 LRTLSAGN
+738 LKTLPAGK

-754 DGFAATYFTVARNT
+754 DGSAATYFTVAGST
-768 VEEDKKPEDKK
+768 TEEDNKLEDNKVEDNTIDDKK
-779 DEGNIEK
+779 A
-786 DKKTEDNNVENS
+786 EDNNVENS
-798 LSAADSN
+798 RSDVDSN
-805 ASVKTGDTTD
+805 ASLKTGDTTD
-815 VRLWLL
+815 IRLWLIL
-821 LLVSTLTVMTG
+821 LMSALTIMTG
-832 LMVEIKGEK
+832 LTVKSKRNDCE

>member
-1 MRKVKVSISLKRL
+1 MRKVNVSNSLRKL
-14 FSIIMISIFI
+14 FSIIMVSIFI

-43 KSNPYIVTNFEE
+43 KNNPYIVTSFKE
-55 FKKGINKGYI
+55 FKNGILKQGYI

-73 TKYIYMEVDSS
+73 SEYIYMEVDSS
-84 YKGGI
+84 YRGGI

-98 ETRNSRYEYGISV
+98 EKRYSYNSYGIGLR
-111 KNKSSSGC
+111 NESGTGG

-132 HEGYVNSE
+132 HEGYINSE
-140 GEPLTGGIITGFR
+140 NESLTGGIITGFR
-153 YDMDSSAG
+153 YNMNSSAG
-161 GTTCCLS
+161 GSTSCLS
-168 ISNLNCV
+168 INNLNCV
-175 LEGVTFY
+175 LDGVTFF

-190 SCINKIGANGTLE
+190 SCIDKSGENGTLE

-212 KSNHWASCV
+212 KSNYWASCV
-221 WVGIA
+221 WVGTS
-226 RSDNRKD
+226 RSDNRND
-233 ACLITDSVF
+233 QCLITDSVF

-270 KCDSGG
+270 ECDSGG
-276 TLSVSHYGT
+276 TVNVSHYGT
-285 LEVVDTDVTGN
+285 LEVVDTDITGN
-296 VCASD
+296 ICTSD
-301 EEDEYT
+301 EEDDST
-307 TAGIF
+307 TAGIC
-312 IDSCGKLVLNG
+312 IDACGKLVLNG

-341 NFNGIDRFPIVLGER
+341 YPHGIKRFLIVLGEQ
-356 FDAVSK
+356 FDEASK
-362 AGLKVSKDA
+362 VGLKVRKDA
-371 INYAYKV
+371 INYAYDV
-378 IENIGEFKECFVC
+378 IENIGEFKESFVC

-400 EAGKLYFKK
+400 EDGKLCFKK

-423 ATCVMP
+423 ATCIRP
-429 GHIEYYTCTGCDK
+429 GNIEYYTCTGCDK

-469 VTKPAACT
+469 VTKPATCT

-558 RGSVKH
+558 RGSVKR

-608 CREVKDVKTIEALGH
+608 CREVKDVKAIEALGH

-629 IDKPATVEA
+629 IDKPATVET
-638 AGSRHKECTVC
+638 AGSRHKECETC
-649 KAVLEKEEI
+649 GAILEKEEI
-658 KKLEQY
+658 KKLELPAY
-664 SILDG
+664 KIIDG
-669 AGSTWESKE
+669 AESTWTQNTNTDGS
-678 NETSSDD
+678 
-685 KPSEYK
+685 
-691 PENETL
+691 L
-697 SIRGSGEVTKFVEV
+697 VIRGDGAIANFKEVRVDGVVIDV
-711 KVDDKV
+711 KN
-717 VAPEYYTVTEG
+717 YTVTEG
-728 STIITLKAEY
+728 STIITLKTEY
-738 LRTLSAGN
+738 LKTLPAGK
-746 HTFEIAWT
+746 HTFEIAWI
-754 DGFAATYFTVARNT
+754 DGSAATYFTVAGST
-768 VEEDKKPEDKK
+768 TEEDNKLEDNKVEDNTIDDKK
-779 DEGNIEK
+779 A
-786 DKKTEDNNVENS
+786 EDNNVENS
-798 LSAADSN
+798 KSDVDSN
-805 ASVKTGDTTD
+805 ASLKTGDTTD
-815 VRLWLL
+815 IRLWLIL
-821 LLVSTLTVMTG
+821 LMSALTIMTG
-832 LMVEIKGEK
+832 LTVKSKRNDCE

>member
-1 MRKVKVSISLKRL
+1 MRKVNVSNSLRKL
-14 FSIIMISIFI
+14 FSIIMVSIFI

-43 KSNPYIVTNFEE
+43 KNNPYIVTDFKE
-55 FKKGINKGYI
+55 FKNGILKQGYI

-73 TKYIYMEVDSS
+73 SEYIYMEVDSS
-84 YKGGI
+84 YRGGI

-98 ETRNSRYEYGISV
+98 EKRYSYNSYGIGLR
-111 KNKSSSGC
+111 NESGTGG

-125 DSNPSAV
+125 DSNPSVV

-140 GEPLTGGIITGFR
+140 NEPLTGGIITGFR

-161 GTTCCLS
+161 GVTCCLS
-168 ISNLNCV
+168 INNLNCV
-175 LEGVTFY
+175 LDGVTFF

-190 SCINKIGANGTLE
+190 SCIDKFGENGTLE

-212 KSNHWASCV
+212 KSNYWASCV
-221 WVGIA
+221 WVGTSS
-226 RSDNRKD
+226 SDSRND
-233 ACLITDSVF
+233 QCLITDSVF

-270 KCDSGG
+270 ECDSGG
-276 TLSVSHYGT
+276 TVNVSHYGT
-285 LEVVDTDVTGN
+285 LEVVDTDITGN
-296 VCASD
+296 ICTSD
-301 EEDEYT
+301 EEGDST
-307 TAGIF
+307 TAGIC
-312 IDSCGKLVLNG
+312 IDACGKLVLNG

-341 NFNGIDRFPIVLGER
+341 YPHGIKRFLIVLGEQ
-356 FDAVSK
+356 FDEASK
-362 AGLKVSKDA
+362 VGLKVRKDA
-371 INYAYKV
+371 INYAYDV
-378 IENIGEFKECFVC
+378 IENIGEFKESFVC

-400 EAGKLYFKK
+400 EDGKLCFKK

-423 ATCVMP
+423 ATCIRP

-456 IPALGHDFTGEWT
+456 MPALGHDFTGEWT
-469 VTKPAACT
+469 VTKPATCT

-558 RGSVKH
+558 RGSVKRV
-564 ACDICG
+564 CDICG

-608 CREVKDVKTIEALGH
+608 CREVKDVKAIEALGH

-629 IDKPATVEA
+629 IDKPATVET
-638 AGSRHKECTVC
+638 AGSRHKECETC
-649 KAVLEKEEI
+649 GAILEKEEI
-658 KKLEQY
+658 KKLELPAY
-664 SILDG
+664 KIIDG
-669 AGSTWESKE
+669 AESTWTQNTNTDGS
-678 NETSSDD
+678 
-685 KPSEYK
+685 
-691 PENETL
+691 L
-697 SIRGSGEVTKFVEV
+697 VIRGDGAIANFKEVRVDGVVIDV
-711 KVDDKV
+711 KN
-717 VAPEYYTVTEG
+717 YTVTEG
-728 STIITLKAEY
+728 STIITLKTEY
-738 LRTLSAGN
+738 LKTLPAGK
-746 HTFEIAWT
+746 HTFEIAWI
-754 DGFAATYFTVARNT
+754 DGSAATYFTVAGST
-768 VEEDKKPEDKK
+768 TEEDNKLEDNTIDDKK
-779 DEGNIEK
+779 A
-786 DKKTEDNNVENS
+786 EDNNVENS
-798 LSAADSN
+798 RSDVDSN
-805 ASVKTGDTTD
+805 ASLKTGDTTD
-815 VRLWLL
+815 IRLWLIL
-821 LLVSTLTVMTG
+821 LMSALTIMTG
-832 LMVEIKGEK
+832 LTVKSKRNDCE

>member
-1 MRKVKVSISLKRL
+1 MRKVNVSNSLRKL
-14 FSIIMISIFI
+14 FSIIMVSIFI

-43 KSNPYIVTNFEE
+43 KNNPYIVTSFKE
-55 FKKGINKGYI
+55 FKNGILKQGYI

-73 TKYIYMEVDSS
+73 SEYIYMEVDSS
-84 YKGGI
+84 YRGGI
-89 DLNGHILNF
+89 DHNGHILNF
-98 ETRNSRYEYGISV
+98 EKRYSYNSYGIGLR
-111 KNKSSSGC
+111 NESGTGG

-132 HEGYVNSE
+132 HEGYINSE
-140 GEPLTGGIITGFR
+140 NESLTGGIITGFR

-161 GTTCCLS
+161 GVTCCLS
-168 ISNLNCV
+168 INNLNCV

-190 SCINKIGANGTLE
+190 SCIDKFGENGTLE

-212 KSNHWASCV
+212 KSNYWASCV
-221 WVGIA
+221 WVGTS
-226 RSDNRKD
+226 RSDNRND
-233 ACLITDSVF
+233 QCLITDSVF

-270 KCDSGG
+270 ECDSGG
-276 TLSVSHYGT
+276 TVNVSHYGT
-285 LEVVDTDVTGN
+285 LEVVDTDITGN
-296 VCASD
+296 ICTSD
-301 EEDEYT
+301 EEDDST
-307 TAGIF
+307 TAGIC
-312 IDSCGKLVLNG
+312 IDACGKLVLNG

-341 NFNGIDRFPIVLGER
+341 YPHGIKRFLIVLGEQ
-356 FDAVSK
+356 FDEASK
-362 AGLKVSKDA
+362 VGLKVRKDA
-371 INYAYKV
+371 INYAYDV
-378 IENIGEFKECFVC
+378 IENIGEFKESFVC

-400 EAGKLYFKK
+400 EDGKLCFKK

-423 ATCVMP
+423 ATCIRP
-429 GHIEYYTCTGCDK
+429 GNIEYYTCTGCDK

-469 VTKPAACT
+469 VTKPATCT

-558 RGSVKH
+558 RGSVKR

-608 CREVKDVKTIEALGH
+608 CEEVKDSKVIEASGH

-629 IDKPATVEA
+629 IDKPATVET
-638 AGSRHKECTVC
+638 AGSRHKECETC
-649 KAVLEKEEI
+649 GAILEKEEI
-658 KKLEQY
+658 KKLELPAY
-664 SILDG
+664 KIIDG
-669 AGSTWESKE
+669 AESTWTQNTNTDGS
-678 NETSSDD
+678 
-685 KPSEYK
+685 
-691 PENETL
+691 L
-697 SIRGSGEVTKFVEV
+697 VIRGDGAIAKFKEVRVDGVVIDV
-711 KVDDKV
+711 KN
-717 VAPEYYTVTEG
+717 YTVTEG
-728 STIITLKAEY
+728 STIITLKTEY
-738 LRTLSAGN
+738 LKTLPAGK
-746 HTFEIAWT
+746 HTFEIAWI
-754 DGFAATYFTVARNT
+754 DGSAATYFTVAGST
-768 VEEDKKPEDKK
+768 TEEDNKVEDNTIDDKK
-779 DEGNIEK
+779 A
-786 DKKTEDNNVENS
+786 EDNNVENS
-798 LSAADSN
+798 RSDVDSN
-805 ASVKTGDTTD
+805 ASLKTGDTTD
-815 VRLWLL
+815 IRLWLIL
-821 LLVSTLTVMTG
+821 LMSALTIMTG
-832 LMVEIKGEK
+832 LTVKSKRNDCE

>member
-1 MRKVKVSISLKRL
+1 MRKVNVSNSLRKL
-14 FSIIMISIFI
+14 FSIIMVSIFI

-43 KSNPYIVTNFEE
+43 KNNPYIVTSFKE
-55 FKKGINKGYI
+55 FKNGILKQGYI

-73 TKYIYMEVDSS
+73 SEYIYMEVDSS
-84 YKGGI
+84 YRGGI

-98 ETRNSRYEYGISV
+98 EKRYSYNSYGIGLR
-111 KNKSSSGC
+111 NESGTGG

-132 HEGYVNSE
+132 HEGYINSE
-140 GEPLTGGIITGFR
+140 NESLTGGIITGFR

-161 GTTCCLS
+161 GVTCCLS
-168 ISNLNCV
+168 INNLNCV

-190 SCINKIGANGTLE
+190 SCIDKFGENGTLE

-212 KSNHWASCV
+212 KSNYWASCV
-221 WVGIA
+221 WVGTS
-226 RSDNRKD
+226 RSDNRND
-233 ACLITDSVF
+233 QCLITDSVF

-270 KCDSGG
+270 ECDSGG
-276 TLSVSHYGT
+276 TVNVSHYGT
-285 LEVVDTDVTGN
+285 LEVVDTDITGN
-296 VCASD
+296 ICTSD
-301 EEDEYT
+301 EEDDST
-307 TAGIF
+307 TAGIC
-312 IDSCGKLVLNG
+312 IDVCGKLVLNG

-341 NFNGIDRFPIVLGER
+341 YPHGIKRFLIVLGEQ
-356 FDAVSK
+356 FDEASK
-362 AGLKVSKDA
+362 VGLKVRKDA
-371 INYAYKV
+371 INYAYDV
-378 IENIGEFKECFVC
+378 IENIGEFKESFVC

-400 EAGKLYFKK
+400 EDGKLCFKK

-423 ATCVMP
+423 ATCIRP
-429 GHIEYYTCTGCDK
+429 GNIEYYTCTGCDK

-469 VTKPAACT
+469 VTKPATCT

-511 ATCTTAGKTAGSH
+511 ATCTTAGKTAGSN

-558 RGSVKH
+558 RGSVKR

-608 CREVKDVKTIEALGH
+608 CEEVKDSKVIEASGH

-629 IDKPATVEA
+629 IDKPATVET
-638 AGSRHKECTVC
+638 AGSRHKECETC
-649 KAVLEKEEI
+649 GAILEKEEI
-658 KKLEQY
+658 KKLELPAY
-664 SILDG
+664 KIIDG
-669 AGSTWESKE
+669 AESTWTQNTNTDGS
-678 NETSSDD
+678 
-685 KPSEYK
+685 
-691 PENETL
+691 L
-697 SIRGSGEVTKFVEV
+697 VIRGDGAIAKFKEVRVDGVVIDV
-711 KVDDKV
+711 KN
-717 VAPEYYTVTEG
+717 YTVTEG
-728 STIITLKAEY
+728 STIITLKTEY
-738 LRTLSAGN
+738 LKTLPAGK

-754 DGFAATYFTVARNT
+754 DGSAATYFTVAGST
-768 VEEDKKPEDKK
+768 TEEDNKLEDNKVEDNTINDKK
-779 DEGNIEK
+779 A
-786 DKKTEDNNVENS
+786 EDNNVENS
-798 LSAADSN
+798 RSDVDSN
-805 ASVKTGDTTD
+805 ASLKTGDTTD
-815 VRLWLL
+815 IRLWLIL
-821 LLVSTLTVMTG
+821 LMSALTIMTG
-832 LMVEIKGEK
+832 LTVKSKRNDCE

>member
-1 MRKVKVSISLKRL
+1 MK
-14 FSIIMISIFI
+14 
-24 IAAMPVDYIR
+24 
-34 ADEPVQDGS
+34 Q
-43 KSNPYIVTNFEE
+43 
-55 FKKGINKGYI
+55 GYI

-73 TKYIYMEVDSS
+73 SEYIYMEVDSS
-84 YKGGI
+84 YRGGI

-98 ETRNSRYEYGISV
+98 EKRYSYNSYRIGLRNE
-111 KNKSSSGC
+111 SGTGG

-132 HEGYVNSE
+132 HEGYINSE
-140 GEPLTGGIITGFR
+140 NESLTGGIITGFR

-161 GTTCCLS
+161 GVTCCLS
-168 ISNLNCV
+168 INNLNCV

-190 SCINKIGANGTLE
+190 SCIDKFGENGTLE

-212 KSNHWASCV
+212 KSNYWASCV
-221 WVGIA
+221 WVGTS
-226 RSDNRKD
+226 RSDNRND
-233 ACLITDSVF
+233 QCLITDSVF

-270 KCDSGG
+270 ECDSGG
-276 TLSVSHYGT
+276 TVNVSHYGT
-285 LEVVDTDVTGN
+285 LEVVDTDITGN
-296 VCASD
+296 ICTSD
-301 EEDEYT
+301 EEDDST
-307 TAGIF
+307 TAGIC
-312 IDSCGKLVLNG
+312 IDACGKLVLNG

-341 NFNGIDRFPIVLGER
+341 YPHGIKRFLIVLGEQ
-356 FDAVSK
+356 FDEASK
-362 AGLKVSKDA
+362 VGLKVRKDA
-371 INYAYKV
+371 INYAYDV
-378 IENIGEFKECFVC
+378 IENIGEFKESFVC

-400 EAGKLYFKK
+400 EDGKLCFKK

-423 ATCVMP
+423 ATCIRP
-429 GHIEYYTCTGCDK
+429 GNIEYYTCTGCDK
-442 LLDKDGQEITEDIE
+442 LLDKDGQEITESIE

-469 VTKPAACT
+469 VTKPATCT

-558 RGSVKH
+558 RGSVKR

-608 CREVKDVKTIEALGH
+608 CREVKDVKAIEALGH

-629 IDKPATVEA
+629 IDKPATVET
-638 AGSRHKECTVC
+638 AGSRHKECETC
-649 KAVLEKEEI
+649 GAILEKEEI
-658 KKLEQY
+658 KKLELPAY
-664 SILDG
+664 KIIDG
-669 AGSTWESKE
+669 AESTWTQNTNTDGS
-678 NETSSDD
+678 
-685 KPSEYK
+685 
-691 PENETL
+691 L
-697 SIRGSGEVTKFVEV
+697 VIRGDGAIANFKEVRVDGVVIDV
-711 KVDDKV
+711 KN
-717 VAPEYYTVTEG
+717 YTVTEG
-728 STIITLKAEY
+728 STIITLKTEY
-738 LRTLSAGN
+738 LKTLPAGK
-746 HTFEIAWT
+746 HTFEIAWI
-754 DGFAATYFTVARNT
+754 DGSAATYFTVAGST
-768 VEEDKKPEDKK
+768 TEEDNKLEDNKVEDNTIDDKK
-779 DEGNIEK
+779 A
-786 DKKTEDNNVENS
+786 EDNNVENS
-798 LSAADSN
+798 KSDVDSN
-805 ASVKTGDTTD
+805 ASLKTGDTTD
-815 VRLWLL
+815 IRLWLIL
-821 LLVSTLTVMTG
+821 LMSALTIMTG
-832 LMVEIKGEK
+832 LTVKSKRNDCE

>member
-1 MRKVKVSISLKRL
+1 MRKVNVSNSLRKL
-14 FSIIMISIFI
+14 FSIIMVSIFI

-43 KSNPYIVTNFEE
+43 KNNPYIVTSFKE
-55 FKKGINKGYI
+55 FKNGILKQGYI

-73 TKYIYMEVDSS
+73 SEYIYMEVDSS
-84 YKGGI
+84 YRGGI

-98 ETRNSRYEYGISV
+98 EKRYSYNSYGIGLR
-111 KNKSSSGC
+111 NESGTGG

-132 HEGYVNSE
+132 HEGYINSE
-140 GEPLTGGIITGFR
+140 NESLTGGIITGFR

-161 GTTCCLS
+161 GVTCCLS
-168 ISNLNCV
+168 INNLNCV

-190 SCINKIGANGTLE
+190 SCIDKFGENGTLE

-212 KSNHWASCV
+212 KSNYWASCV
-221 WVGIA
+221 WVGTS
-226 RSDNRKD
+226 RSDNRND
-233 ACLITDSVF
+233 QCLITDSVF

-270 KCDSGG
+270 ECDSGG
-276 TLSVSHYGT
+276 TVNVSHYGT
-285 LEVVDTDVTGN
+285 LEVVDTDITGN
-296 VCASD
+296 ICTSD
-301 EEDEYT
+301 EEDDST
-307 TAGIF
+307 TAGIC
-312 IDSCGKLVLNG
+312 IDACGKLVLNG

-341 NFNGIDRFPIVLGER
+341 YPHGIKRFLIVLGEQ
-356 FDAVSK
+356 FDEASK
-362 AGLKVSKDA
+362 VGLKVRKDA
-371 INYAYKV
+371 INYAYDV
-378 IENIGEFKECFVC
+378 IENIGEFKESFVC

-400 EAGKLYFKK
+400 EDGKLCFKK

-423 ATCVMP
+423 ATCIRP
-429 GHIEYYTCTGCDK
+429 GNIEYYTCTGCDK

-469 VTKPAACT
+469 VTKPATCT

-558 RGSVKH
+558 RGSVKR

-608 CREVKDVKTIEALGH
+608 CEEVKDSKVIEASGH

-629 IDKPATVEA
+629 IDKPATVET
-638 AGSRHKECTVC
+638 AGSRHKECETC
-649 KAVLEKEEI
+649 GAILEKEEI
-658 KKLEQY
+658 KKLELPAY
-664 SILDG
+664 KIIDG
-669 AGSTWESKE
+669 AESTWTQNTNTDGS
-678 NETSSDD
+678 
-685 KPSEYK
+685 
-691 PENETL
+691 L
-697 SIRGSGEVTKFVEV
+697 VIRGDGAIAKFKEVRVDGVVIDV
-711 KVDDKV
+711 KN
-717 VAPEYYTVTEG
+717 YTVTEG
-728 STIITLKAEY
+728 STIITLKTEY
-738 LRTLSAGN
+738 LKILPAGK
-746 HTFEIAWT
+746 HTFEIAWI
-754 DGFAATYFTVARNT
+754 DGSAATYFTVAGST
-768 VEEDKKPEDKK
+768 TEEDNKVEDNTIDDKK
-779 DEGNIEK
+779 A
-786 DKKTEDNNVENS
+786 EDNNVENS
-798 LSAADSN
+798 RSDVDSN
-805 ASVKTGDTTD
+805 ASLKTGDTTD
-815 VRLWLL
+815 IRLWLIL
-821 LLVSTLTVMTG
+821 LMSALTIMTG
-832 LMVEIKGEK
+832 LTVKSKRNDCE

>member
-1 MRKVKVSISLKRL
+1 MHMRKVNVSNSLRKL
-14 FSIIMISIFI
+14 FSIIMVSIFI

-43 KSNPYIVTNFEE
+43 KNNPYIVTSFKE
-55 FKKGINKGYI
+55 FKNGILKQGYI

-73 TKYIYMEVDSS
+73 SEYIYMEVDSS
-84 YKGGI
+84 YRGGI

-98 ETRNSRYEYGISV
+98 EKRYSYNSYGIGLR
-111 KNKSSSGC
+111 NESGTGG

-132 HEGYVNSE
+132 HEGYINSE
-140 GEPLTGGIITGFR
+140 NESLTGGIITGFR

-161 GTTCCLS
+161 GVTCCLS
-168 ISNLNCV
+168 INNLNCV

-190 SCINKIGANGTLE
+190 SCIDKFGENGTLE

-212 KSNHWASCV
+212 KSNYWASCV
-221 WVGIA
+221 WVGTS
-226 RSDNRKD
+226 RSDNRND
-233 ACLITDSVF
+233 QCLITDSVF

-270 KCDSGG
+270 ECDSGG
-276 TLSVSHYGT
+276 TVNVSHYGT
-285 LEVVDTDVTGN
+285 LEVVDTDITGN
-296 VCASD
+296 ICTSD
-301 EEDEYT
+301 EEDDST
-307 TAGIF
+307 TAGIC
-312 IDSCGKLVLNG
+312 IDACGKLVLNG

-341 NFNGIDRFPIVLGER
+341 YPHGIKRFLIVLGEQ
-356 FDAVSK
+356 FDEASK
-362 AGLKVSKDA
+362 VGLKVRKDA
-371 INYAYKV
+371 INYAYDV
-378 IENIGEFKECFVC
+378 IENIGEFKESFVC

-400 EAGKLYFKK
+400 EDGKLCFKK

-423 ATCVMP
+423 ATCIRP
-429 GHIEYYTCTGCDK
+429 GNIEYYTCTGCDK

-469 VTKPAACT
+469 VTKPATCT

-558 RGSVKH
+558 RGSVKR

-608 CREVKDVKTIEALGH
+608 CREVKDVKAIEALGH

-629 IDKPATVEA
+629 IDKPATVET
-638 AGSRHKECTVC
+638 AGSRHKECETC
-649 KAVLEKEEI
+649 GAILEKEEI
-658 KKLEQY
+658 KKLELPAY
-664 SILDG
+664 KIIDG
-669 AGSTWESKE
+669 AESTWTQNTNTDGS
-678 NETSSDD
+678 
-685 KPSEYK
+685 
-691 PENETL
+691 L
-697 SIRGSGEVTKFVEV
+697 VIRGDGAIAKFKEVRVDGVVIDV
-711 KVDDKV
+711 KN
-717 VAPEYYTVTEG
+717 YTVTEG
-728 STIITLKAEY
+728 STIITLKTEY
-738 LRTLSAGN
+738 LKTLPAGK

-754 DGFAATYFTVARNT
+754 DGSAATYFTVAGST
-768 VEEDKKPEDKK
+768 TEEDNKLEDNKVEDNTIDDKK
-779 DEGNIEK
+779 A
-786 DKKTEDNNVENS
+786 EDNNVENS
-798 LSAADSN
+798 RSDVDSN
-805 ASVKTGDTTD
+805 ASLKTGDTTD
-815 VRLWLL
+815 IRLWLIL
-821 LLVSTLTVMTG
+821 LMSALTIMTG
-832 LMVEIKGEK
+832 LTVKSKRNDCE

>member
-1 MRKVKVSISLKRL
+1 MRKVNVSNSLRKL
-14 FSIIMISIFI
+14 FSIIMVSIFI

-43 KSNPYIVTNFEE
+43 KNNPYIVTSFKE
-55 FKKGINKGYI
+55 FKNGILKQGYI

-73 TKYIYMEVDSS
+73 SEYIYMEVDSS
-84 YKGGI
+84 YRGGI

-98 ETRNSRYEYGISV
+98 EKRYSYNSYGIGLR
-111 KNKSSSGC
+111 NESGTGG

-132 HEGYVNSE
+132 HEGYINSE
-140 GEPLTGGIITGFR
+140 NESLTGGIITGFR

-161 GTTCCLS
+161 GVTCCLS
-168 ISNLNCV
+168 INNLNCV

-190 SCINKIGANGTLE
+190 SCIDKFGENGTLE

-212 KSNHWASCV
+212 KSNYWASCV
-221 WVGIA
+221 WVGTS
-226 RSDNRKD
+226 RSDNRND
-233 ACLITDSVF
+233 QCLITDSVF

-270 KCDSGG
+270 ECDSGG
-276 TLSVSHYGT
+276 TVNVSHYGT
-285 LEVVDTDVTGN
+285 LEVVDTDITGN
-296 VCASD
+296 ICTSD
-301 EEDEYT
+301 EEDDST
-307 TAGIF
+307 TAGIC
-312 IDSCGKLVLNG
+312 IDACGKLVLNG

-341 NFNGIDRFPIVLGER
+341 YPHGIKRFLIVLGEQ
-356 FDAVSK
+356 FDEASK
-362 AGLKVSKDA
+362 VGLKVRKDA
-371 INYAYKV
+371 INYAYDV
-378 IENIGEFKECFVC
+378 IENIGEFKESFVC

-400 EAGKLYFKK
+400 EDGKLCFKK

-423 ATCVMP
+423 ATCIRP
-429 GHIEYYTCTGCDK
+429 GNIEYYTCTGCDK

-469 VTKPAACT
+469 VTKPATCT

-558 RGSVKH
+558 RGSVKR

-608 CREVKDVKTIEALGH
+608 CREVKDVKAIEALGH

-629 IDKPATVEA
+629 IDKPATVET
-638 AGSRHKECTVC
+638 AGSRHKECETC
-649 KAVLEKEEI
+649 GAILEKEEI
-658 KKLEQY
+658 KKLELPAY
-664 SILDG
+664 KIIDG
-669 AGSTWESKE
+669 AESTWTQNTNTDGS
-678 NETSSDD
+678 
-685 KPSEYK
+685 
-691 PENETL
+691 L
-697 SIRGSGEVTKFVEV
+697 VIRGDGAIAKFKEVRVDGVVIDV
-711 KVDDKV
+711 KN
-717 VAPEYYTVTEG
+717 YTVTEG
-728 STIITLKAEY
+728 STIITLKTEY
-738 LRTLSAGN
+738 LKTLPAGK
-746 HTFEIAWT
+746 HTFEIAWI
-754 DGFAATYFTVARNT
+754 DGSAATYFTVAGST
-768 VEEDKKPEDKK
+768 TEEDNKLEDNKVEDNTIDDKK
-779 DEGNIEK
+779 A
-786 DKKTEDNNVENS
+786 EDNNVENS
-798 LSAADSN
+798 KSDVDSN
-805 ASVKTGDTTD
+805 ASLKTGDTTD
-815 VRLWLL
+815 IRLWLIL
-821 LLVSTLTVMTG
+821 LMSALTIMTG
-832 LMVEIKGEK
+832 LTVKSKRNDCE

>member
-1 MRKVKVSISLKRL
+1 MRKVNVSNSLRKL
-14 FSIIMISIFI
+14 FSIIMVSIFI

-43 KSNPYIVTNFEE
+43 KNNPYIVTSFKE
-55 FKKGINKGYI
+55 FKNGILKQGYI

-73 TKYIYMEVDSS
+73 SEYIYMEVDSS
-84 YKGGI
+84 YRGGI

-98 ETRNSRYEYGISV
+98 EKRYSYNSYGIGLR
-111 KNKSSSGC
+111 NESGTGG

-132 HEGYVNSE
+132 HEGYINSE
-140 GEPLTGGIITGFR
+140 NESLTGGIITGFR

-161 GTTCCLS
+161 GVTCCLS
-168 ISNLNCV
+168 INNLNCV

-190 SCINKIGANGTLE
+190 SCIDKFGENGTLE

-212 KSNHWASCV
+212 KSNYWASCV
-221 WVGIA
+221 WVGTS
-226 RSDNRKD
+226 RSDNRND
-233 ACLITDSVF
+233 QCLITDSVF

-270 KCDSGG
+270 ECDSGG
-276 TLSVSHYGT
+276 TVNVSHYGT
-285 LEVVDTDVTGN
+285 LEVVDTDITGN
-296 VCASD
+296 ICTSD
-301 EEDEYT
+301 EEDDST
-307 TAGIF
+307 TAGIC
-312 IDSCGKLVLNG
+312 IDACGKLVLNG

-341 NFNGIDRFPIVLGER
+341 YPHGIKRFLIVLGEQ
-356 FDAVSK
+356 FDEASK
-362 AGLKVSKDA
+362 VGLKVRKDA
-371 INYAYKV
+371 INYAYDV
-378 IENIGEFKECFVC
+378 IENIGEFKESFVC

-400 EAGKLYFKK
+400 EDGKLCFKK

-423 ATCVMP
+423 ATCIRP
-429 GHIEYYTCTGCDK
+429 GNIEYYTCTGCDK

-469 VTKPAACT
+469 VTKPATCT

-550 VKAPTCMG
+550 VKAPICMG
-558 RGSVKH
+558 RGSVKR
-564 ACDICG
+564 AYDICG

-608 CREVKDVKTIEALGH
+608 CREVKDVKAIEALGH

-629 IDKPATVEA
+629 IDKPATVET
-638 AGSRHKECTVC
+638 AGSRHKECETC
-649 KAVLEKEEI
+649 GAILEKEEI
-658 KKLEQY
+658 KKLELPAY
-664 SILDG
+664 KIIDG
-669 AGSTWESKE
+669 AESTWTQNTNTDGS
-678 NETSSDD
+678 
-685 KPSEYK
+685 
-691 PENETL
+691 L
-697 SIRGSGEVTKFVEV
+697 VIRGDGAIANFKEVRVDGVVIDV
-711 KVDDKV
+711 KN
-717 VAPEYYTVTEG
+717 YTVTEG
-728 STIITLKAEY
+728 STIITLKTEY
-738 LRTLSAGN
+738 LKTLPAGK
-746 HTFEIAWT
+746 HTFEIAWI
-754 DGFAATYFTVARNT
+754 DGSAATYFTVAGST
-768 VEEDKKPEDKK
+768 TEEDNKLEDNKVEDNTIDDKK
-779 DEGNIEK
+779 A
-786 DKKTEDNNVENS
+786 EDNNVENS
-798 LSAADSN
+798 KSDVDSN
-805 ASVKTGDTTD
+805 ASLKTGDTTD
-815 VRLWLL
+815 IRLWLIL
-821 LLVSTLTVMTG
+821 LMSALTIMTG
-832 LMVEIKGEK
+832 LTVKSKRNDCE